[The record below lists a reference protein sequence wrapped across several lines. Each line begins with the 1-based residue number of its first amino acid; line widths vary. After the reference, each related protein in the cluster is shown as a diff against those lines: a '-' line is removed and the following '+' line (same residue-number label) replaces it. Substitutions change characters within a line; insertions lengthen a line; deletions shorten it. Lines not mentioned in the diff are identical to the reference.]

1 MNISL
6 FNAFRKK
13 RVITILVFLV
23 LFLQVV
29 LVPTATGPAVIQADY
44 GTAKELDTFFES
56 VNQRNDE
63 IDETVVNELNFLR
76 SLHDGNELDFSL
88 LDNREVLLNSKNEND
103 NVNATVDYETVN
115 YDFSDR
121 GLVPFEV
128 NDPNPVRADIIET
141 MLSDS
146 DFYQESFLGSAASLF
161 TDTYLIYWAYDANG
175 NGVIEVG
182 GCGDSP
188 LPGEPCEEGVEN
200 ANLVSTIWGAS
211 TAILS
216 AWFDQF
222 GLDGP
227 AAGLISLLLNGIDQ
241 SDTAWVTIDVNEDG
255 DSDIRARLVPVINDI
270 INDQT
275 DLNPINGDVGLQA
288 NLGLA
293 FEFQE
298 IGDDLNQTLDVA
310 IVRGLTYQDENND
323 DQTYVWGINTQFLP
337 NEIPDE
343 YSLGVVIEEFVFT
356 IGPDGGGG
364 IGINPGDV
372 DYVNAP
378 YEISVNMNNQT
389 GDPFNDGV
397 DSLDVAIGYL
407 KYNWSRGTFANPG
420 DALEEITFIKV
431 DLDNPRGKVPDELKI
446 RIVSQTEDEVDR
458 DSIEIYAPPTE
469 TKEASEAN
477 KKFDLDFEYYEYNV
491 DPSDGSDAFLS
502 HIVADVKG
510 VPVCEISSEGN
521 EVCLDELNMPEASLW
536 LEVRNESTSE
546 RNWTVIEFH
555 STQPID
561 SVVYGDYEYYTE
573 DGREPTWEDHDY
585 KLFTGLEITN
595 LPESLVIQGNLNL
608 DDSNDN
614 PFANTDP
621 TAVDDSAVGGLIS
634 DLLLGLAGRIVY
646 VGDLLRSIPQAL
658 LQSTI
663 GEGDGQVEVIMRT
676 REDEFA
682 YLENLFI
689 FLTADEYLDLNDGSG
704 DDFFAIYNQ
713 SAFLKSNA
721 PDNRSSISQKNIDY
735 SFSARVTDV
744 GDISFD
750 SQQGFTN
757 ISLDMKPSRDKPF
770 RVYFEGIDSDEETT
784 HWANIT
790 LSNIPSNI
798 NLNVD
803 NGNLQY
809 AGGNNS
815 DQLIDQITFTSFA
828 SNVYSRIQLEHL
840 PGSAEIVSS
849 GGDLRLVT
857 DSWFNFSFLIT
868 NVTESG
874 IATGWIWDT
883 SNYNGSSV
891 MLYQDR
897 MGQDNE
903 IASLSGNLDWIKSLR
918 LDGDGSG
925 DLADFK
931 ITHRQPVQFKVGA
944 IDDTIYEEDHLGL
957 DAYVFVDSLPA
968 EIVVAV
974 PLLNSTAI
982 LGGDVSEVNDLED
995 IAQFIEALSELGKA
1009 LVDTVAG
1016 LSINLVT
1023 NVESFETV
1031 ARFFYDVDE
1040 TVSVTAWVD
1049 KGNISLLDEEPVWV
1063 EGLWSSQKDIGEE
1076 TILGARML
1084 FKDLPQTVDANYT
1097 SRGDKID
1104 LELELADFNYAD
1116 RSDYI
1121 IFREEGIIGPEV
1133 TAFIEGIPA
1142 GLDLE
1147 LNADLVLN
1155 ATVDNL
1161 TLTGDIQFKTD
1172 QPVGPI
1178 YLVIDQKED
1187 ENPYHLEALIPRLP
1201 SDMNL
1206 TLDIRDSNFGVD
1218 ISSNQPIDFLALDL
1232 QLGETEGLVTNWV
1245 EGVSLNMSDDGGM
1258 DAKVYITGISPKVSL
1273 NLLDVEE
1280 IGTTVNV
1287 VLEDFNND
1295 SPAMSSILVDVTNFA
1310 NRSVL
1315 LRIDDLPEEVDVN
1328 ASIFLSDLEDS
1339 EGPIVGNISLLTNK
1353 QLGSLFASI
1362 VDEESETN
1370 LELSIPEVPERVD
1383 LDLELGDDIYAN
1395 FSSSSAP
1402 SRIILGIESGNT
1414 TGMDTTWT
1422 HGILLRQDDRGDVLR
1437 MYLEGTLTSA
1447 KLSTEFGEPDKIN
1460 LDLGDWSPV
1469 TPWIYLD
1476 INRGKNETAIELFL
1490 DEVQQNN
1497 NIKAYFQ
1504 TGKTGER
1511 DLDAIFDIEQTGGIG
1526 RAYLRTHN
1534 MTRPSF
1540 NEVYFSSVPKDLRAD
1555 VIVGK
1560 EIDIIYKADQGMDY
1574 IWVKTANK
1582 DYGSWKSAQA
1592 IVHDVP
1598 GEFHMGINP
1607 NFEFDMDES
1616 FVFQGFPDLFVTTS
1630 SQEIDIMLVV
1640 DEGYTGGHSGTF
1652 IDVKNVGDNTT
1663 MVLDGVNYVIDSPQ
1677 GIDSAYLRTTTSP
1690 ATPQFHLDYMVI
1702 HATDIKHVEIV
1713 PNQLFGLYPVFEMLN
1728 SEGGQL
1734 SFAIGGELTL
1744 GPIELKTSAVMMDL
1758 RVKEVG
1764 GFNVLP
1770 TWLGIQKNGMDTEFG
1785 NDEKHY
1791 IMPEPGMSLI
1801 SSIGATL

>member
-1 MNISL
+1 MNKSL
-6 FNAFRKK
+6 FSAFRRK
-13 RVITILVFLV
+13 RVITLLVFSV
-23 LFLQVV
+23 LILQIV
-29 LVPTATGPAVIQADY
+29 LVPAATGPAVIQADY

-76 SLHDGNELDFSL
+76 SLHDGNELDFSA
-88 LDNREVLLNSKNEND
+88 LDNREILLNSKNEND
-103 NVNATVDYETVN
+103 NVNATVDFETIN
-115 YDFSDR
+115 YTFSDR

-128 NDPNPVRADIIET
+128 DDPEPVRADIIET
-141 MLSDS
+141 MLNDA

-161 TDTYLIYWAYDANG
+161 TETYLIYWAYDGNG
-175 NGVIEVG
+175 NGVIDVA
-182 GCGDSP
+182 GCGDNP
-188 LPGEPCEEGVEN
+188 LPEEPCEEGVVN

-211 TAILS
+211 TAVLS

-222 GLDGP
+222 GFEGI
-227 AAGLISLLLNGIDQ
+227 AALLVQSLLSGIDQ
-241 SDTAWVTIDVNEDG
+241 SDASWETIDVNQDG
-255 DSDIRARLVPVINDI
+255 ETDIRVRLVPVINDI

-275 DLNPINGDVGLQA
+275 DLNPIDGEVGLEA

-293 FEFQE
+293 IEFQE
-298 IGDDLNQTLDVA
+298 VNNDLNQTLDFA

-323 DQTYVWGINTQFLP
+323 DQTYVWGINTQFAP
-337 NEIPDE
+337 GEIPDE
-343 YSLGVVIEEFVFT
+343 YSLGVVVEEFVFT
-356 IGPDGGGG
+356 IGPDGGG
-364 IGINPGDV
+364 IGINPGDA
-372 DYVNAP
+372 DFVNAP
-378 YEISVNMNNQT
+378 YEISVNMNNET
-389 GDPFNDGV
+389 GDFFNNGIDT
-397 DSLDVAIGYL
+397 LDISIGYL
-407 KYNWSRGTFANPG
+407 KYNWSKGTFANPG
-420 DALEEITFIKV
+420 DALEEITFIKA
-431 DLDNPRGKVPDELKI
+431 DLFNPRGKVPDELKI
-446 RIVSQTEDEVDR
+446 RIVSKTEDGIER
-458 DSIEIYAPPTE
+458 DSIELYAPPTE
-469 TKEASEAN
+469 TRELNETN
-477 KKFDLDFEYYEYNV
+477 KKFNLGFEYYEYNV
-491 DPSDGSDAFLS
+491 DPSDGSDSFLS
-502 HIVADVKG
+502 HIVADVEG
-510 VPVCEISSEGN
+510 VPVCERSLGGD

-536 LEVRNESTSE
+536 LEVRNESTAE

-555 STQPID
+555 STQSID
-561 SVVYGDYEYYTE
+561 SIVYGDYEYYTE
-573 DGREPTWEDHDY
+573 DGREPTWSDHDY

-595 LPESLVIQGNLNL
+595 LPESIVLQGNLNL

-614 PFANTDP
+614 AFNNTDP

-646 VGDLLRSIPQAL
+646 VGDLLRSIPQAV

-676 REDEFA
+676 REDELA
-682 YLENLFI
+682 YLENLFV
-689 FLTADEYLDLNDGSG
+689 FLTSDKYLDLDDGSG

-713 SAFLKSNA
+713 SAYLDENA
-721 PDNRSSISQKNIDY
+721 PNNRSSVSQKNLDY
-735 SFSARVTDV
+735 SFSARVTNI
-744 GDISFD
+744 GDIFFFSED
-750 SQQGFTN
+750 GLTN
-757 ISLDMKPSRDKPF
+757 VSLDMKPSRDKPF
-770 RVYFEGIDSDEETT
+770 RVYFEGIDSDESTT

-798 NLNVD
+798 NLNID

-828 SNVYSRIQLEHL
+828 SNIYSRITLEHL

-868 NVTESG
+868 NVTENEK
-874 IATGWIWDT
+874 ATGWIWDN

-891 MLYQDR
+891 MLYQDNI
-897 MGQDNE
+897 GQDNE
-903 IASLSGNLDWIKSLR
+903 IASLSGDLDWIQSLR

-925 DLADFK
+925 ELADFK

-944 IDDTIYEEDHLGL
+944 IDDTVYEEDHLGL

-995 IAQFIEALSELGKA
+995 VAQFIEALSELGKA

-1049 KGNISLLDEEPVWV
+1049 KGNVSLLDEEPIWV

-1084 FKDLPQTVDANYT
+1084 LKDLPQTVDANYT

-1104 LELELADFNYAD
+1104 LELELADFNYASK
-1116 RSDYI
+1116 SDYI
-1121 IFREEGIIGPEV
+1121 IFREEGIIGPQV

-1178 YLVIDQKED
+1178 YLVVDQKED
-1187 ENPYHLEALIPRLP
+1187 ENPYHLEALIPKLP

-1206 TLDIRDSNFGVD
+1206 SLNIRESNFGID

-1232 QLGETEGLVTNWV
+1232 QLGDTEGLVTNWV
-1245 EGVSLNMSDDGGM
+1245 EGVSLNMSDDGAM
-1258 DAKVYITGISPKVSL
+1258 DAKVYVTGISPKVSL

-1280 IGTTVNV
+1280 VGTTVDV

-1310 NRSVL
+1310 NRTVL

-1339 EGPIVGNISLLTNK
+1339 DGPIIGNISLLTNK

-1362 VDEESETN
+1362 SDEESETN

-1383 LDLELGDDIYAN
+1383 LDIALGDDIYAN

-1414 TGMDTTWT
+1414 TDMDATWT
-1422 HGILLRQDDRGDVLR
+1422 HGILLRQDDQGDVLR

-1447 KLSTEFGEPDKIN
+1447 KLSTEFGEPDIIN

-1476 INRGKNETAIELFL
+1476 IDRGKNETAIELFL
-1490 DEVQQNN
+1490 DE
-1497 NIKAYFQ
+1497 
-1504 TGKTGER
+1504 G
-1511 DLDAIFDIEQTGGIG
+1511 
-1526 RAYLRTHN
+1526 
-1534 MTRPSF
+1534 
-1540 NEVYFSSVPKDLRAD
+1540 
-1555 VIVGK
+1555 
-1560 EIDIIYKADQGMDY
+1560 
-1574 IWVKTANK
+1574 
-1582 DYGSWKSAQA
+1582 
-1592 IVHDVP
+1592 
-1598 GEFHMGINP
+1598 
-1607 NFEFDMDES
+1607 
-1616 FVFQGFPDLFVTTS
+1616 TT
-1630 SQEIDIMLVV
+1630 
-1640 DEGYTGGHSGTF
+1640 
-1652 IDVKNVGDNTT
+1652 K
-1663 MVLDGVNYVIDSPQ
+1663 
-1677 GIDSAYLRTTTSP
+1677 
-1690 ATPQFHLDYMVI
+1690 
-1702 HATDIKHVEIV
+1702 
-1713 PNQLFGLYPVFEMLN
+1713 
-1728 SEGGQL
+1728 
-1734 SFAIGGELTL
+1734 
-1744 GPIELKTSAVMMDL
+1744 
-1758 RVKEVG
+1758 
-1764 GFNVLP
+1764 
-1770 TWLGIQKNGMDTEFG
+1770 
-1785 NDEKHY
+1785 
-1791 IMPEPGMSLI
+1791 
-1801 SSIGATL
+1801 

>member
-1 MNISL
+1 MNKSL
-6 FNAFRKK
+6 FSAFRRK
-13 RVITILVFLV
+13 RVITFLVFSV

-76 SLHDGNELDFSL
+76 SLHEGNVLDFSL
-88 LDNREVLLNSKNEND
+88 LDNREMLLNSKNEND
-103 NVNATVDYETVN
+103 NVNASIDYETIDYN
-115 YDFSDR
+115 FSDR

-128 NDPNPVRADIIET
+128 NDPDPVRADIIET
-141 MLSDS
+141 MLNDA

-175 NGVIEVG
+175 NGIIDVG
-182 GCGDSP
+182 GCGDNP

-200 ANLVSTIWGAS
+200 ANLISTIWGAS

-216 AWFDQF
+216 AWFEQF
-222 GLDGP
+222 ELDIVGS
-227 AAGLISLLLNGIDQ
+227 ALVSALLNGIDQ

-255 DSDIRARLVPVINDI
+255 VNDIRARLVPVINDI

-275 DLNPINGDVGLQA
+275 DLNPINGDVGLEA
-288 NLGLA
+288 NLGIA

-298 IGDDLNQTLDVA
+298 IGEDLNQTLDVA
-310 IVRGLTYQDENND
+310 IVRGLTYQDGNND
-323 DQTYVWGINTQFLP
+323 DQTYIWGINTQFPP

-343 YSLGVVIEEFVFT
+343 YSLSVVIEEFIFT
-356 IGPDGGGG
+356 IGTDGGGG

-378 YEISVNMNNQT
+378 YEISVNMNNKT
-389 GDPFNDGV
+389 GDSFNNGI

-407 KYNWSRGTFANPG
+407 KYNWSKGTFANPG
-420 DALEEITFIKV
+420 DALEEITFIKA
-431 DLDNPRGKVPDELKI
+431 DLDNPRGKVPDELRI
-446 RIVSQTEDEVDR
+446 RIVSQTEDDVER
-458 DSIEIYAPPTE
+458 DSIEVYAPPTE
-469 TKEASEAN
+469 TKELNETN
-477 KKFDLDFEYYEYNV
+477 KKFDLGFEYYEYNV
-491 DPSDGSDAFLS
+491 APNDGSDSFLS
-502 HIVADVKG
+502 HIVADVEG
-510 VPVCEISSEGN
+510 LPVCEIDLTGN
-521 EVCLDELNMPEASLW
+521 EFCLDELNMPEASLW

-546 RNWTVIEFH
+546 KNWTVIEFH
-555 STQPID
+555 STQSID
-561 SVVYGDYEYYTE
+561 SIVYGDYEYYTE
-573 DGREPTWEDHDY
+573 DGRDPTWADHDY

-595 LPESLVIQGNLNL
+595 LPESLILQGNLKL
-608 DDSNDN
+608 DTSNEND
-614 PFANTDP
+614 FLNTDP
-621 TAVDDSAVGGLIS
+621 TAVDDSAVGSLIS

-646 VGDLLRSIPQAL
+646 VGDLLRSIPQAV

-663 GEGDGQVEVIMRT
+663 GEGDGQVEIIMRT
-676 REDEFA
+676 REDELA
-682 YLENLFI
+682 YLEDLFI
-689 FLTADEYLDLNDGSG
+689 FLTSDQYLDLDDGSG

-713 SAFLKSNA
+713 SAFLDFNA
-721 PDNRSSISQKNIDY
+721 PNNRSSISSKNLDY
-735 SFSARVTDV
+735 SFSARVTDI
-744 GDISFD
+744 GDINFYSKD
-750 SQQGFTN
+750 GFTN
-757 ISLDMKPSRDKPF
+757 VSLDMKPSRDKPF
-770 RVYFEGIDSDEETT
+770 RVYFEGISSSKETT

-790 LSNIPSNI
+790 LSNIPSNV
-798 NLNVD
+798 NLNID

-815 DQLIDQITFTSFA
+815 DQLIDHITFTSFA
-828 SNVYSRIQLEHL
+828 GDIYSRIRLEHL

-868 NVTESG
+868 NVTENG
-874 IATGWIWDT
+874 KATGWIWDT

-891 MLYQDR
+891 MLYQDN
-897 MGQDNE
+897 MGQEGE
-903 IASLSGNLDWIKSLR
+903 IASLAGDLDWIESLR
-918 LDGDGSG
+918 LDGDGTG
-925 DLADFK
+925 ELADFK

-944 IDDTIYEEDHLGL
+944 IDDTIYEEDHMGL
-957 DAYVFVDSLPA
+957 DAFVFVDSLPA

-982 LGGDVSEVNDLED
+982 LGGGVSEVNDLED
-995 IAQFIEALSELGKA
+995 VAQFIEALSELGKA

-1063 EGLWSSQKDIGEE
+1063 EGLWSSQKDIGDE

-1084 FKDLPQTVDANYT
+1084 LKDLPQTVDANYT

-1104 LELELADFNYAD
+1104 LDLELADFNYAGK
-1116 RSDYI
+1116 SDYI
-1121 IFREEGIIGPEV
+1121 IFREEGIIGPQV
-1133 TAFIEGIPA
+1133 TAFIEGIPP

-1161 TLTGDIQFKTD
+1161 TLTGNIQFKTD

-1178 YLVIDQKED
+1178 YLVVDQKED
-1187 ENPYHLEALIPRLP
+1187 ENPYHLEALIPKLP

-1206 TLDIRDSNFGVD
+1206 SLDIRESNFGINID
-1218 ISSNQPIDFLALDL
+1218 SNQPIDFLALDL

-1245 EGVSLNMSDDGGM
+1245 EGVSLNMSDEGGM
-1258 DAKVYITGISPKVSL
+1258 DAKVYIRGISPKVSL
-1273 NLLDVEE
+1273 NLLDVEDK
-1280 IGTTVNV
+1280 GTTVDL

-1295 SPAMSSILVDVTNFA
+1295 SPEMSSILVDVTNFA

-1328 ASIFLSDLEDS
+1328 ASIFLSDLEGSDS
-1339 EGPIVGNISLLTNK
+1339 PIVGNISLLTNK
-1353 QLGSLFASI
+1353 PLGSLFASI
-1362 VDEESETN
+1362 EDEGSQTS
-1370 LELSIPEVPERVD
+1370 LELSVPEVPERIN
-1383 LDLELGDDIYAN
+1383 LDVNLGDDISAN

-1414 TGMDTTWT
+1414 TEMDKAWT

-1460 LDLGDWSPV
+1460 LELGDWSPE

-1476 INRGKNETAIELFL
+1476 INRGENETAIELFL

-1497 NIKAYFQ
+1497 NVQAFFQ
-1504 TGKTGER
+1504 TGKTGDR
-1511 DLDAIFDIEQTGGIG
+1511 DLDAIFDIHQTGGIG

-1560 EIDIIYKADQGMDY
+1560 EIDIIYNADQGMDY
-1574 IWVKTANK
+1574 IWVKTANR

-1598 GEFHMGINP
+1598 ASFHMGINP
-1607 NFEFDMDES
+1607 NYEFDMDKS

-1630 SQEIDIMLVV
+1630 SQEIDIMLLV
-1640 DEGYTGGHSGTF
+1640 DEGYTGGHSGTY

-1663 MVLDGVNYVIDSPQ
+1663 MLLDGVNYVIDSPQ
-1677 GIDSAYLRTTTSP
+1677 GIESAYLRTTTSP
-1690 ATPQFHLDYMVI
+1690 ATPQFNLDYMVI
-1702 HATDIKHVEIV
+1702 HANDIKHVEII
-1713 PNQLFGLYPVFEMLN
+1713 PNQLFGLYPIFELMN
-1728 SEGGQL
+1728 CDGGQL
-1734 SFAIGGELTL
+1734 SFAIGGELSL

-1764 GFNVLP
+1764 GYNILP

-1785 NDEKHY
+1785 KDEKHY

>member
-1 MNISL
+1 MVT
-6 FNAFRKK
+6 F
-13 RVITILVFLV
+13 LVFSV

-29 LVPTATGPAVIQADY
+29 LVPTATGPAVIQTDY
-44 GTAKELDTFFES
+44 GTAKELDSFFES

-76 SLHDGNELDFSL
+76 SLHEGNELDFSL

-115 YDFSDR
+115 YNFSDR
-121 GLVPFEV
+121 GLLPFDV
-128 NDPNPVRADIIET
+128 NDPDPVRADIIET
-141 MLSDS
+141 MLSES
-146 DFYQESFLGSAASLF
+146 DLYQASFLGTAASIF
-161 TDTYLIYWAYDANG
+161 TDTYLIYWSYDANG
-175 NGVIEVG
+175 NGIIDIG
-182 GCGDSP
+182 GCGDNP

-200 ANLVSTIWGAS
+200 ANLLATIWGAS
-211 TAILS
+211 TTIIAEWVNSLGLEDGLLAIIL
-216 AWFDQF
+216 
-222 GLDGP
+222 GLVNILDE
-227 AAGLISLLLNGIDQ
+227 
-241 SDTAWVTIDVNEDG
+241 SDTAWIPIDVDEDG
-255 DSDIRARLVPVINDI
+255 ENEIRARLIPIVNDLIND
-270 INDQT
+270 DTQ
-275 DLNPINGDVGLQA
+275 VGLDGIGVQA
-288 NLGLA
+288 NLGVG
-293 FEFQE
+293 FEFE
-298 IGDDLNQTLDVA
+298 KLEDLNETLDVA

-323 DQTYVWGINTQFLP
+323 DQTYVWGINTQFPP
-337 NEIPDE
+337 NEVPEE
-343 YSLGVVIEEFVFT
+343 YSLSVVIEEFVFVIST
-356 IGPDGGGG
+356 GG
-364 IGINPGDV
+364 INAGNV

-378 YEISVNMNNQT
+378 YEISINMNNDT
-389 GDPFNDGV
+389 SDAFNNGV
-397 DSLDVAIGYL
+397 DFLDVSIGYI
-407 KYNWSRGTFANPG
+407 KYNWSKGSLVNPG
-420 DALEEITFIKV
+420 EALEEITFIKAG
-431 DLDNPRGKVPDELKI
+431 LDNPRGKVPDELKL
-446 RIVSQTEDEVDR
+446 RIVSETENNIEK
-458 DSIEIYAPPTE
+458 DSIELYAPPSE
-469 TKEASEAN
+469 TRDAN
-477 KKFDLDFEYYEYNV
+477 EPNKRFDLDFEYYEYNV
-491 DPSDGSDAFLS
+491 APSDGSDSFLS
-502 HIVADVKG
+502 HIVADVEG
-510 VPVCEISSEGN
+510 VPVCEIDLGGN

-546 RNWTVIEFH
+546 ENWTVIEFH
-555 STQPID
+555 STQSID
-561 SVVYGDYEYYTE
+561 SIVYGDYEYYTE
-573 DGREPTWEDHDY
+573 DGREPTWNNHDY

-595 LPESLVIQGNLNL
+595 LPESLILQGNLNL

-614 PFANTDP
+614 GFVNTDP
-621 TAVDDSAVGGLIS
+621 TTVDDSAVGGLIS

-646 VGDLLRSIPQAL
+646 VGDLLRSIPQAV

-663 GEGDGQVEVIMRT
+663 GEGDGQVEIIMRT
-676 REDEFA
+676 REDELA
-682 YLENLFI
+682 YIENLFV
-689 FLTADEYLDLNDGSG
+689 FLTSDKYLDLNDGSG
-704 DDFFAIYNQ
+704 DDFFAIFNQ
-713 SAFLKSNA
+713 SAFLDTNA
-721 PDNRSSISQKNIDY
+721 PNNRSSVSQKNLDY
-735 SFSARVTDV
+735 SFSARVTNI
-744 GDISFD
+744 GDISFY
-750 SQQGFTN
+750 SQEGFTN

-770 RVYFEGIDSDEETT
+770 RVYFEGIGRSEETT

-798 NLNVD
+798 NLNID

-815 DQLIDQITFTSFA
+815 NQLIDQIIFTSFA
-828 SNVYSRIQLEHL
+828 SDIYSRITLEHL

-868 NVTESG
+868 NVTDNQK
-874 IATGWIWDT
+874 ATGWIWD
-883 SNYNGSSV
+883 SANYNGSSV
-891 MLYQDR
+891 MLYQNN

-903 IASLSGNLDWIKSLR
+903 IASLAGNLDWIQSLR
-918 LDGDGSG
+918 LDEDGTG

-944 IDDTIYEEDHLGL
+944 IDDTIYEEDYKGL

-982 LGGDVSEVNDLED
+982 LGGDVSEVNNLED
-995 IAQFIEALSELGKA
+995 VAQFIEALSELGKA

-1031 ARFFYDVDE
+1031 ARFFYNVDE

-1049 KGNISLLDEEPVWV
+1049 KGNISLLDDEPVWV
-1063 EGLWSSQKDIGEE
+1063 EGLWSSQKDIGDE

-1084 FKDLPQTVDANYT
+1084 LKDLPQTVDANYT

-1104 LELELADFNYAD
+1104 LALELEDFNYAAK
-1116 RSDYI
+1116 SDYI
-1121 IFREEGIIGPEV
+1121 IFREEGIIGPQV
-1133 TAFIEGIPA
+1133 TAFIEGIPS

-1147 LNADLVLN
+1147 LNADLILN

-1161 TLTGDIQFKTD
+1161 TLTGNIQFKTD

-1178 YLVIDQKED
+1178 YLVVDQKED
-1187 ENPYHLEALIPRLP
+1187 DNPYHLEALIPRLP

-1206 TLDIRDSNFGVD
+1206 SLDIRETNFGVTID
-1218 ISSNQPIDFLALDL
+1218 SNQPIDFLALDL
-1232 QLGETEGLVTNWV
+1232 QLGETEGLVTDWV
-1245 EGVSLNMSDDGGM
+1245 EGVSLNMSDEGAM
-1258 DAKVYITGISPKVSL
+1258 DAKVYIRGISPKVSL
-1273 NLLDVEE
+1273 NLLDVENV
-1280 IGTTVNV
+1280 GTTVDL

-1295 SPAMSSILVDVTNFA
+1295 SPEMNSILVDVTNFA

-1339 EGPIVGNISLLTNK
+1339 DGPIVGNVSLLTNK
-1353 QLGSLFASI
+1353 PLGSLFASI
-1362 VDEESETN
+1362 EDSESETT
-1370 LELSIPEVPERVD
+1370 LELSVPEVPERIN
-1383 LDLELGDDIYAN
+1383 LDVNLGDNIAAN

-1402 SRIILGIESGNT
+1402 SRIILGIESGNI
-1414 TGMDTTWT
+1414 TGMDKAWT
-1422 HGILLRQDDRGDVLR
+1422 HGILLRQNDQGDILR
-1437 MYLEGTLTSA
+1437 MYLEGTVTSA

-1460 LDLGDWSPV
+1460 LELGDWSPE

-1476 INRGKNETAIELFL
+1476 INRGENETAIELFL
-1490 DEVQQNN
+1490 DEVQKNN

-1504 TGKTGER
+1504 TGKTGDR

-1560 EIDIIYKADQGMDY
+1560 EIDIIYKADKGMDY
-1574 IWVKTANK
+1574 IWVKTANR

-1598 GEFHMGINP
+1598 ASFHMGINP
-1607 NFEFDMDES
+1607 NFEFDMDKS
-1616 FVFQGFPDLFVTTS
+1616 FVFQGFPDLFVSTS
-1630 SQEIDIMLVV
+1630 SPEIDIMLLV
-1640 DEGYTGGHSGTF
+1640 DEGYTGGHSGTY

-1663 MVLDGVNYVIDSPQ
+1663 MILDGVNYIIDSPQ
-1677 GIDSAYLRTTTSP
+1677 GIESAYLRTTTSP

-1702 HATDIKHVEIV
+1702 HANEIRHVEII
-1713 PNQLFGLYPVFEMLN
+1713 PNQLFGLYPVFELMN
-1728 SEGGQL
+1728 CDGGQL

-1764 GFNVLP
+1764 GYNILP

-1785 NDEKHY
+1785 ENEKHY
-1791 IMPEPGMSLI
+1791 MLPEPGMSLI

>member
-1 MNISL
+1 MNKSL
-6 FNAFRKK
+6 FSAFRRK
-13 RVITILVFLV
+13 RVITFLVFSV
-23 LFLQVV
+23 LILQIV
-29 LVPTATGPAVIQADY
+29 LVPAATGPAVIQADY

-63 IDETVVNELNFLR
+63 IDETVVNELNFFR
-76 SLHDGNELDFSL
+76 SLHDGNELDFSA
-88 LDNREVLLNSKNEND
+88 LDNREILLNSKNEND
-103 NVNATVDYETVN
+103 NVNATVDFETIN
-115 YDFSDR
+115 YTFSDR

-128 NDPNPVRADIIET
+128 DDPEPVRADIIET
-141 MLSDS
+141 MLNDA

-161 TDTYLIYWAYDANG
+161 TETYLIYWAYDGNG
-175 NGVIEVG
+175 NGVIDVA
-182 GCGDSP
+182 GCGDNP
-188 LPGEPCEEGVEN
+188 LPEEPCEEGVVN

-211 TAILS
+211 TAVLS

-222 GLDGP
+222 GFEGI
-227 AAGLISLLLNGIDQ
+227 AALLVQSLLSGIDQ
-241 SDTAWVTIDVNEDG
+241 SDASWETIDVNQDG
-255 DSDIRARLVPVINDI
+255 ETDIRVRLVPVINDI

-275 DLNPINGDVGLQA
+275 DLNPIDGEVGLEA

-293 FEFQE
+293 IEFQE
-298 IGDDLNQTLDVA
+298 VNNDLNQTLDFA

-323 DQTYVWGINTQFLP
+323 DQTYVWGINTQFAP
-337 NEIPDE
+337 GEIPDE

-356 IGPDGGGG
+356 IGPDGGG
-364 IGINPGDV
+364 IGINPGDA
-372 DYVNAP
+372 DFVNAP
-378 YEISVNMNNQT
+378 YEISVNMNNET
-389 GDPFNDGV
+389 GDFFNNGIDT
-397 DSLDVAIGYL
+397 LDISIGYL
-407 KYNWSRGTFANPG
+407 KYNWSKGTFANPG
-420 DALEEITFIKV
+420 DALEEITFIKA
-431 DLDNPRGKVPDELKI
+431 DLFNPRGKVPDELKI
-446 RIVSQTEDEVDR
+446 RIVSKTEDGIER
-458 DSIEIYAPPTE
+458 DSIELYAPPTE
-469 TKEASEAN
+469 TRELNETN
-477 KKFDLDFEYYEYNV
+477 KKFNLGFEYYEYNV
-491 DPSDGSDAFLS
+491 DPSDGSDSFLS
-502 HIVADVKG
+502 HIVADVEG
-510 VPVCEISSEGN
+510 VPVCERSLGGD

-536 LEVRNESTSE
+536 LEVRNESTAE

-555 STQPID
+555 STQSID
-561 SVVYGDYEYYTE
+561 SIVYGDYEYYTE
-573 DGREPTWEDHDY
+573 DGREPTWSDHDY

-595 LPESLVIQGNLNL
+595 LPESIVLQGNLNL

-614 PFANTDP
+614 AFNNTDP

-646 VGDLLRSIPQAL
+646 VGDLLRSIPQAV

-676 REDEFA
+676 REDELA
-682 YLENLFI
+682 YLENLFV
-689 FLTADEYLDLNDGSG
+689 FLTSDKYLDLDDGSG

-713 SAFLKSNA
+713 SAYLDENA
-721 PDNRSSISQKNIDY
+721 PNNRSSVSQKNLDY
-735 SFSARVTDV
+735 SFSARVTNI
-744 GDISFD
+744 GDIFFFSKD
-750 SQQGFTN
+750 GLTN
-757 ISLDMKPSRDKPF
+757 VSLDMKPSRDKPF
-770 RVYFEGIDSDEETT
+770 RVYFEGIDSDESTT

-798 NLNVD
+798 NLNID

-828 SNVYSRIQLEHL
+828 SNIYSRITLEHL

-868 NVTESG
+868 NVTENEK
-874 IATGWIWDT
+874 ATGWIWDN

-891 MLYQDR
+891 MLYQDNI
-897 MGQDNE
+897 GQDNE
-903 IASLSGNLDWIKSLR
+903 IASLSGDLDWIQSLR

-925 DLADFK
+925 ELADFK

-944 IDDTIYEEDHLGL
+944 IDDTVYEEDHLGL

-995 IAQFIEALSELGKA
+995 VAQFIEALSELGKA

-1049 KGNISLLDEEPVWV
+1049 KGNVSLLDEEPIWV

-1084 FKDLPQTVDANYT
+1084 LKDLPQTVDANYT

-1104 LELELADFNYAD
+1104 LELELADFNYASK
-1116 RSDYI
+1116 SDYI
-1121 IFREEGIIGPEV
+1121 IFREEGIIGPQV

-1178 YLVIDQKED
+1178 YLVVDQKED
-1187 ENPYHLEALIPRLP
+1187 ENPYHLEALIPKLP

-1206 TLDIRDSNFGVD
+1206 SLNIRESNFGID

-1232 QLGETEGLVTNWV
+1232 QLGDTEGLVTNWV
-1245 EGVSLNMSDDGGM
+1245 EGVSLNMSDDGAM
-1258 DAKVYITGISPKVSL
+1258 DAKVYVTGISPKVSL

-1280 IGTTVNV
+1280 VGTTVDV

-1339 EGPIVGNISLLTNK
+1339 DGPIIGNISLLTNK

-1362 VDEESETN
+1362 SDEESETN

-1383 LDLELGDDIYAN
+1383 LDIALGDDIYAN

-1414 TGMDTTWT
+1414 TDMDATWT
-1422 HGILLRQDDRGDVLR
+1422 HGILLRQDDQGDVLR

-1447 KLSTEFGEPDKIN
+1447 KLSTEFGEPDIIN

-1476 INRGKNETAIELFL
+1476 IDRGKNETAIELFL

-1504 TGKTGER
+1504 TGKTGDR
-1511 DLDAIFDIEQTGGIG
+1511 DLGCNF
-1526 RAYLRTHN
+1526 R
-1534 MTRPSF
+1534 
-1540 NEVYFSSVPKDLRAD
+1540 
-1555 VIVGK
+1555 
-1560 EIDIIYKADQGMDY
+1560 YKP
-1574 IWVKTANK
+1574 N
-1582 DYGSWKSAQA
+1582 SWNRKSLSKNTQY
-1592 IVHDVP
+1592 
-1598 GEFHMGINP
+1598 
-1607 NFEFDMDES
+1607 DE
-1616 FVFQGFPDLFVTTS
+1616 
-1630 SQEIDIMLVV
+1630 
-1640 DEGYTGGHSGTF
+1640 TF
-1652 IDVKNVGDNTT
+1652 
-1663 MVLDGVNYVIDSPQ
+1663 
-1677 GIDSAYLRTTTSP
+1677 
-1690 ATPQFHLDYMVI
+1690 F
-1702 HATDIKHVEIV
+1702 
-1713 PNQLFGLYPVFEMLN
+1713 
-1728 SEGGQL
+1728 
-1734 SFAIGGELTL
+1734 
-1744 GPIELKTSAVMMDL
+1744 
-1758 RVKEVG
+1758 
-1764 GFNVLP
+1764 
-1770 TWLGIQKNGMDTEFG
+1770 
-1785 NDEKHY
+1785 
-1791 IMPEPGMSLI
+1791 
-1801 SSIGATL
+1801 

>member
-1 MNISL
+1 MDKSL
-6 FNAFRKK
+6 FSAFRRK
-13 RVITILVFLV
+13 RVITLLVFSV
-23 LFLQVV
+23 LILQIV
-29 LVPTATGPAVIQADY
+29 LVPAATGPAVIQADY

-76 SLHDGNELDFSL
+76 SLHDGNELDFSA
-88 LDNREVLLNSKNEND
+88 LDNREILLNSKNEND
-103 NVNATVDYETVN
+103 NVNATVDFETIN
-115 YDFSDR
+115 YTFSDR

-128 NDPNPVRADIIET
+128 DDPEPVRADIIET
-141 MLSDS
+141 MLNDA

-161 TDTYLIYWAYDANG
+161 TETYLIYWAYDGNG
-175 NGVIEVG
+175 NGVIDVA
-182 GCGDSP
+182 GCGDNP
-188 LPGEPCEEGVEN
+188 LPEEPCEEGVVN

-211 TAILS
+211 TAVLS

-222 GLDGP
+222 GFEGI
-227 AAGLISLLLNGIDQ
+227 AALLVQSLLSGIDQ
-241 SDTAWVTIDVNEDG
+241 SDASWETIDVNQDG
-255 DSDIRARLVPVINDI
+255 ETDIRVRLVPVINDI

-275 DLNPINGDVGLQA
+275 DLNPIDGEVGLEA

-293 FEFQE
+293 IEFQE
-298 IGDDLNQTLDVA
+298 VNNDLNQTLDFA

-323 DQTYVWGINTQFLP
+323 DQTYVWGINTQFAP
-337 NEIPDE
+337 GEIPDE
-343 YSLGVVIEEFVFT
+343 YSLGVVVEEFVFT
-356 IGPDGGGG
+356 IGPDGGG
-364 IGINPGDV
+364 IGINPGDA
-372 DYVNAP
+372 DFVNAP
-378 YEISVNMNNQT
+378 YEISVNMNNET
-389 GDPFNDGV
+389 GDFFNNGIDT
-397 DSLDVAIGYL
+397 LDISIGYL
-407 KYNWSRGTFANPG
+407 KYNWSKGTFANPG
-420 DALEEITFIKV
+420 DALEEITFIKA
-431 DLDNPRGKVPDELKI
+431 DLFNPRGKVPDELKI
-446 RIVSQTEDEVDR
+446 RIVSKTEDGIER
-458 DSIEIYAPPTE
+458 DSIELYAPPTE
-469 TKEASEAN
+469 TRELNETN
-477 KKFDLDFEYYEYNV
+477 KKFNLGFEYYEYNV
-491 DPSDGSDAFLS
+491 DPSDGSDSFLS
-502 HIVADVKG
+502 HIVADVEG
-510 VPVCEISSEGN
+510 VPVCERSLGGD

-536 LEVRNESTSE
+536 LEVRNESTAE

-555 STQPID
+555 STQSID
-561 SVVYGDYEYYTE
+561 SIVYGDYEYYTE
-573 DGREPTWEDHDY
+573 DGREPTWSDHDY

-595 LPESLVIQGNLNL
+595 LPESIVLQGNLNL

-614 PFANTDP
+614 AFNNTDP

-646 VGDLLRSIPQAL
+646 VGDLLRSIPQAV

-676 REDEFA
+676 REDELA
-682 YLENLFI
+682 YFENLFV
-689 FLTADEYLDLNDGSG
+689 FLTSDKYLDLDDGSG

-713 SAFLKSNA
+713 SAYLDENA
-721 PDNRSSISQKNIDY
+721 PNNRSSVSQKNLDY
-735 SFSARVTDV
+735 SFSARVTNI
-744 GDISFD
+744 GDIFFFSKD
-750 SQQGFTN
+750 GLTN
-757 ISLDMKPSRDKPF
+757 VSLDMKPSRDKPF
-770 RVYFEGIDSDEETT
+770 RVYFEGIDSDESTT

-798 NLNVD
+798 NLNID

-828 SNVYSRIQLEHL
+828 SNIYSRITLEHL

-868 NVTESG
+868 NVTENEK
-874 IATGWIWDT
+874 ATGWIWDN

-891 MLYQDR
+891 MLYQDNI
-897 MGQDNE
+897 GQDNE
-903 IASLSGNLDWIKSLR
+903 IASLSGDLDWIQSLR

-925 DLADFK
+925 ELADFK

-944 IDDTIYEEDHLGL
+944 IDDTVYEEDHLGL

-995 IAQFIEALSELGKA
+995 VAQFIEALSELGKA

-1049 KGNISLLDEEPVWV
+1049 KGNVSLLDEEPIWV

-1084 FKDLPQTVDANYT
+1084 LKDLPQTVDANYT

-1104 LELELADFNYAD
+1104 LELELADFNYASK
-1116 RSDYI
+1116 SDYI
-1121 IFREEGIIGPEV
+1121 IFREEGIIGPQV

-1178 YLVIDQKED
+1178 YLVVDQKED
-1187 ENPYHLEALIPRLP
+1187 ENPYHLEALIPKLP

-1206 TLDIRDSNFGVD
+1206 SLNIRESNFGID

-1232 QLGETEGLVTNWV
+1232 QLGDTEGLVTNWV
-1245 EGVSLNMSDDGGM
+1245 EGVSLNMSDDGAM
-1258 DAKVYITGISPKVSL
+1258 DAKVYVTGISPKVSL
-1273 NLLDVEE
+1273 NLLDVEKV
-1280 IGTTVNV
+1280 GTTVDV

-1310 NRSVL
+1310 NRTVL

-1339 EGPIVGNISLLTNK
+1339 DGPIIGNISLLTNK

-1362 VDEESETN
+1362 SDEESETN
-1370 LELSIPEVPERVD
+1370 LEISIPEVPERVD
-1383 LDLELGDDIYAN
+1383 LDIALGDDIYAN

-1414 TGMDTTWT
+1414 TEMDKTWT
-1422 HGILLRQDDRGDVLR
+1422 HGILLRQDDQGDVLR

-1447 KLSTEFGEPDKIN
+1447 KLSTEFGEPDIIN
-1460 LDLGDWSPV
+1460 LELGDWSPV

-1476 INRGKNETAIELFL
+1476 IDRGKNETAIELFL
-1490 DEVQQNN
+1490 DEVKQNN
-1497 NIKAYFQ
+1497 NVKAYFQ
-1504 TGKTGER
+1504 TGKTGDR
-1511 DLDAIFDIEQTGGIG
+1511 DLDAIFDISQTGGIG

-1555 VIVGK
+1555 IIVGK
-1560 EIDIIYKADQGMDY
+1560 EIDIIYKADQGMEY
-1574 IWVKTANK
+1574 IWVKTANR

-1598 GEFHMGINP
+1598 EAFHMGINP
-1607 NFEFDMDES
+1607 NFEFDMDKS

-1630 SQEIDIMLVV
+1630 SQEIDIMLMV

-1663 MVLDGVNYVIDSPQ
+1663 MILDGVNYVIDSPQ
-1677 GIDSAYLRTTTSP
+1677 GIESAYLVTTTSP

-1702 HATDIKHVEIV
+1702 HATDIKHVEII

-1744 GPIELKTSAVMMDL
+1744 GPIQLETSAVMMDL

-1764 GFNVLP
+1764 GYNILP

-1785 NDEKHY
+1785 DDEKHY

>member
-1 MNISL
+1 MIVSL
-6 FNAFRKK
+6 SSAFRKK
-13 RVITILVFLV
+13 RVITFLVFSV

-76 SLHDGNELDFSL
+76 SLHEGNELDFSL
-88 LDNREVLLNSKNEND
+88 LDNREILLNSKNEND
-103 NVNATVDYETVN
+103 NVNATVDYETIN
-115 YDFSDR
+115 YDFSNR

-128 NDPNPVRADIIET
+128 NDPEPIRADIIET
-141 MLSDS
+141 MLGEA

-175 NGVIEVG
+175 NGIIEVG
-182 GCGDSP
+182 GCGESP

-200 ANLVSTIWGAS
+200 ANLISTIWGAS

-216 AWFDQF
+216 AWFEQF
-222 GLDGP
+222 GFEGV
-227 AAGLISLLLNGIDQ
+227 AAALVSALINGIDQ
-241 SDTAWVTIDVNEDG
+241 SDTSWETIDVNEDG
-255 DSDIRARLVPVINDI
+255 INDIRVRLVPVINDI

-275 DLNPINGDVGLQA
+275 DLNPINGDVGIEA

-293 FEFQE
+293 IEFQE
-298 IGDDLNQTLDVA
+298 IGDNLNQTLDVA

-323 DQTYVWGINTQFLP
+323 DQTYVWGINSHFSSG
-337 NEIPDE
+337 EIPAE

-356 IGPDGGGG
+356 IGPDGGG
-364 IGINPGDV
+364 IGINPGDA
-372 DYVNAP
+372 DFVNAP
-378 YEISVNMNNQT
+378 YEISVNMNNIS
-389 GDPFNDGV
+389 GDPFNNGI
-397 DSLDVAIGYL
+397 DSLDIAIGYL
-407 KYNWSRGTFANPG
+407 KYNWSKGTFANPG
-420 DALEEITFIKV
+420 DALEEITFIKA
-431 DLDNPRGKVPDELKI
+431 DLSNPRGKVPDEVRI
-446 RIVSQTEDEVDR
+446 RLVSKTEDGVEK
-458 DSIEIYAPPTE
+458 DSIELYAPSTE
-469 TKEASEAN
+469 TKELDEIN
-477 KKFDLDFEYYEYNV
+477 KKFDLGFEYYEYNV
-491 DPSDGSDAFLS
+491 QPSDGSDSFLS
-502 HIVADVKG
+502 HIVADVEG
-510 VPVCEISSEGN
+510 VPVCEINLGGDEI
-521 EVCLDELNMPEASLW
+521 CLNELNMPEASLW

-555 STQPID
+555 TTESID
-561 SVVYGDYEYYTE
+561 SIVYGDYEYYTE
-573 DGREPTWEDHDY
+573 DGREPTWSDHDY

-595 LPESLVIQGNLNL
+595 LPESLVLQGNLNL

-614 PFANTDP
+614 AFDDADP

-646 VGDLLRSIPQAL
+646 VGDLLRSIPQAV

-663 GEGDGQVEVIMRT
+663 GEGDGEVDVIMRT
-676 REDEFA
+676 REDELA
-682 YLENLFI
+682 YLENLFV
-689 FLTADEYLDLNDGSG
+689 FLTSDKYLDLGDGSG

-713 SAFLKSNA
+713 SAFLDSNA
-721 PDNRSSISQKNIDY
+721 PNNRSSISQKNLDY
-735 SFSARVTDV
+735 SFSARVTEI
-744 GDISFD
+744 GDISFYSKD
-750 SQQGFTN
+750 GFTN
-757 ISLDMKPSRDKPF
+757 VSLDMKPSRDKPF
-770 RVYFEGIDSDEETT
+770 RVYFEGISNSQETT

-790 LSNIPSNI
+790 LSNVPSSI
-798 NLNVD
+798 NLNID

-809 AGGNNS
+809 TGGNNS
-815 DQLIDQITFTSFA
+815 DQLIDHITFTSFA
-828 SNVYSRIQLEHL
+828 SDIYSRIRLEHL

-868 NVTESG
+868 NVTEAG
-874 IATGWIWDT
+874 KATGWVWDT

-891 MLYQDR
+891 MLYQDN

-903 IASLSGNLDWIKSLR
+903 IASLSGDLDWIQSLR
-918 LDGDGSG
+918 LDGDGSEE
-925 DLADFK
+925 LADFK

-944 IDDTIYEEDHLGL
+944 IDDTDYDENHKGL

-995 IAQFIEALSELGKA
+995 VAQFIEALSELGKA

-1116 RSDYI
+1116 KSDYI

-1133 TAFIEGIPA
+1133 TAFIEGIPT

-1206 TLDIRDSNFGVD
+1206 TLDIRESNFGVD

-1232 QLGETEGLVTNWV
+1232 QLGETEDLVTNWV
-1245 EGVSLNMSDDGGM
+1245 EGISLNMSDDGGM

-1273 NLLDVEE
+1273 NLLDVEDA
-1280 IGTTVNV
+1280 GTTVDL

-1295 SPAMSSILVDVTNFA
+1295 SPAMSTILVDVTNFA

-1362 VDEESETN
+1362 IDEKSETN

-1383 LDLELGDDIYAN
+1383 LDL
-1395 FSSSSAP
+1395 
-1402 SRIILGIESGNT
+1402 
-1414 TGMDTTWT
+1414 
-1422 HGILLRQDDRGDVLR
+1422 
-1437 MYLEGTLTSA
+1437 
-1447 KLSTEFGEPDKIN
+1447 
-1460 LDLGDWSPV
+1460 
-1469 TPWIYLD
+1469 
-1476 INRGKNETAIELFL
+1476 
-1490 DEVQQNN
+1490 
-1497 NIKAYFQ
+1497 
-1504 TGKTGER
+1504 
-1511 DLDAIFDIEQTGGIG
+1511 
-1526 RAYLRTHN
+1526 
-1534 MTRPSF
+1534 
-1540 NEVYFSSVPKDLRAD
+1540 
-1555 VIVGK
+1555 
-1560 EIDIIYKADQGMDY
+1560 
-1574 IWVKTANK
+1574 
-1582 DYGSWKSAQA
+1582 
-1592 IVHDVP
+1592 
-1598 GEFHMGINP
+1598 
-1607 NFEFDMDES
+1607 
-1616 FVFQGFPDLFVTTS
+1616 
-1630 SQEIDIMLVV
+1630 
-1640 DEGYTGGHSGTF
+1640 
-1652 IDVKNVGDNTT
+1652 
-1663 MVLDGVNYVIDSPQ
+1663 
-1677 GIDSAYLRTTTSP
+1677 
-1690 ATPQFHLDYMVI
+1690 
-1702 HATDIKHVEIV
+1702 
-1713 PNQLFGLYPVFEMLN
+1713 
-1728 SEGGQL
+1728 
-1734 SFAIGGELTL
+1734 
-1744 GPIELKTSAVMMDL
+1744 
-1758 RVKEVG
+1758 
-1764 GFNVLP
+1764 
-1770 TWLGIQKNGMDTEFG
+1770 
-1785 NDEKHY
+1785 
-1791 IMPEPGMSLI
+1791 SLI
-1801 SSIGATL
+1801 HI

>member
-1 MNISL
+1 MNKSL
-6 FNAFRKK
+6 FNAFRRK
-13 RVITILVFLV
+13 RVITLLVFTV

-56 VNQRNDE
+56 VNERNDE
-63 IDETVVNELNFLR
+63 IDDTVVNELNFLR
-76 SLHDGNELDFSL
+76 SLHEGNELDFSL
-88 LDNREVLLNSKNEND
+88 LENREILLNSKNEND
-103 NVNATVDYETVN
+103 NVDAEIEHETVA

-141 MLSDS
+141 MLSES
-146 DFYQESFLGSAASLF
+146 DLYQASFAGTAASIF

-175 NGVIEVG
+175 NGIIDVG

-200 ANLVSTIWGAS
+200 ANLLSTIWGAS
-211 TAILS
+211 TTIIAEWVNGL
-216 AWFDQF
+216 
-222 GLDGP
+222 GLD
-227 AAGLISLLLNGIDQ
+227 AGLLSLILGLVNVLDE
-241 SDTAWVTIDVNEDG
+241 SDTAWIPIDIDDDGQNE
-255 DSDIRARLVPVINDI
+255 IRARLIPIVNDLIND
-270 INDQT
+270 DTQ
-275 DLNPINGDVGLQA
+275 VGLDGVGVQA
-288 NLGLA
+288 NLGVGIEFEKLA
-293 FEFQE
+293 N
-298 IGDDLNQTLDVA
+298 INQTLDFA
-310 IVRGLTYQDENND
+310 IVRGLTYQDENDD
-323 DQTYVWGINTQFLP
+323 DQTYVWGINTQFPP
-337 NEIPDE
+337 NEVPDE
-343 YSLGVVIEEFVFT
+343 YELNVVIEEFVFVVST
-356 IGPDGGGG
+356 GG
-364 IGINPGDV
+364 INAGDV

-378 YEISVNMNNQT
+378 YEISIGM
-389 GDPFNDGV
+389 DNDTTDDFRNGI
-397 DSLDVAIGYL
+397 DSLDVSIGYI
-407 KYNWSRGTFANPG
+407 KYNWSKGSLGNPG
-420 DALEEITFIKV
+420 DALEEITFIKA
-431 DLDNPRGKVPDELKI
+431 DLSNPRGKVPGELKI
-446 RIVSQTEDEVDR
+446 RIVSQTEDEIER

-469 TKEASEAN
+469 TKDVNEAD
-477 KKFDLDFEYYEYNV
+477 KRFDLAFEYYEYNAE
-491 DPSDGSDAFLS
+491 PSDDSDSFLS
-502 HIVADVKG
+502 HIVADIEG
-510 VPVCEISSEGN
+510 VPVCEINLGGD

-555 STQPID
+555 STQSID
-561 SVVYGDYEYYTE
+561 SIVYGDYEYYTE
-573 DGREPTWEDHDY
+573 DGREPTWSNHDY

-595 LPESLVIQGNLNL
+595 LPESLVLQGNLKL

-614 PFANTDP
+614 AFDDQDP

-646 VGDLLRSIPQAL
+646 VGDLLRSIPQAV

-663 GEGDGQVEVIMRT
+663 GEGDGQVEIIMRT
-676 REDEFA
+676 REDELA
-682 YLENLFI
+682 YIENLFV
-689 FLTADEYLDLNDGSG
+689 FLTSDKYLDLDDGSG

-713 SAFLKSNA
+713 SAFLDSNA
-721 PDNRSSISQKNIDY
+721 PNDRSSISQKNLDY
-735 SFSARVTDV
+735 SFSARVTAI
-744 GDISFD
+744 GDINFYSKD
-750 SQQGFTN
+750 GFTN

-770 RVYFEGIDSDEETT
+770 RVYFEGIDNVEETT

-798 NLNVD
+798 NLNID

-809 AGGNNS
+809 AGGANS

-828 SNVYSRIQLEHL
+828 SDIYSRITLEHL
-840 PGSAEIVSS
+840 PGSAEIATSD
-849 GGDLRLVT
+849 GDLRLVT

-868 NVTESG
+868 NVTDDDK
-874 IATGWIWDT
+874 ATAWIWDT

-891 MLYQDR
+891 MLYQDK
-897 MGQDNE
+897 MGQEGE
-903 IASLSGNLDWIKSLR
+903 IASLSGDLDWIQSLR
-918 LDGDGSG
+918 LDGDGTG
-925 DLADFK
+925 ELADFK

-995 IAQFIEALSELGKA
+995 VAQFIEALSELGKA

-1031 ARFFYDVDE
+1031 ARFFYNVDE

-1049 KGNISLLDEEPVWV
+1049 KGNVSLLDEEPVWV
-1063 EGLWSSQKDIGEE
+1063 EGLWSSQKNIGDE

-1104 LELELADFNYAD
+1104 LELELADFNYAGK
-1116 RSDYI
+1116 SDYI

-1133 TAFIEGIPA
+1133 TAFVEGIPE

-1187 ENPYHLEALIPRLP
+1187 DNPYHLEALIPRLP
-1201 SDMNL
+1201 SDMQL
-1206 TLDIRDSNFGVD
+1206 SLDIQGSNFGVD

-1245 EGVSLNMSDDGGM
+1245 EGVSLNMSDEGGM
-1258 DAKVYITGISPKVSL
+1258 DAKIYITGISPKVSL
-1273 NLLDVEE
+1273 NLLDIEE
-1280 IGTTVNV
+1280 VGTTVDV
-1287 VLEDFNND
+1287 VLEDFNGN

-1328 ASIFLSDLEDS
+1328 ASIFLSDLEDADA
-1339 EGPIVGNISLLTNK
+1339 PIVGNISLLTNK

-1362 VDEESETN
+1362 TDEESETN

-1383 LDLELGDDIYAN
+1383 LDIGLGDDIYAN

-1414 TGMDTTWT
+1414 SEMDTAWT
-1422 HGILLRQDDRGDVLR
+1422 HGILLRQDDQGDVLK

-1447 KLSTEFGEPDKIN
+1447 QLSTEFGDPDKIN
-1460 LDLGDWSPV
+1460 LNLGDWSPV

-1497 NIKAYFQ
+1497 NIQAYFQ
-1504 TGKTGER
+1504 TGKTSER
-1511 DLDAIFDIEQTGGIG
+1511 DLDAIFDIKQTGGIG

-1540 NEVYFSSVPKDLRAD
+1540 NEVYFSSVPNELRAD

-1560 EIDIIYKADQGMDY
+1560 EIDIIYKADKGMDY
-1574 IWVKTANK
+1574 VWVKTANR

-1598 GEFHMGINP
+1598 EEFHMGINP

-1630 SQEIDIMLVV
+1630 SKEIDIMLIV

-1663 MVLDGVNYVIDSPQ
+1663 MILDGVNYVIDSPQ
-1677 GIDSAYLRTTTSP
+1677 GIESAYLTTTTSP

-1702 HATDIKHVEIV
+1702 HAVDIKHVEII

-1734 SFAIGGELTL
+1734 SFAIGGELSL
-1744 GPIELKTSAVMMDL
+1744 GPIKLKTSAVMMDL
-1758 RVKEVG
+1758 RVKEVAG
-1764 GFNVLP
+1764 YNILP

-1785 NDEKHY
+1785 DNEKHY
-1791 IMPEPGMSLI
+1791 IIPEPGMSLI

>member
-1 MNISL
+1 MNKSL
-6 FNAFRKK
+6 FSAFRRK
-13 RVITILVFLV
+13 RVITFLVFLV
-23 LFLQVV
+23 LILQIV
-29 LVPTATGPAVIQADY
+29 LVPAATGPAVIQADY

-63 IDETVVNELNFLR
+63 VDETVVNELNFLR
-76 SLHDGNELDFSL
+76 SLHEGNELDFSA
-88 LDNREVLLNSKNEND
+88 LDNREILLNSKNEND
-103 NVNATVDYETVN
+103 NVNATVDFETIN
-115 YDFSDR
+115 YTFSDR

-128 NDPNPVRADIIET
+128 DDPDPVRADIIET
-141 MLSDS
+141 MLNDA

-161 TDTYLIYWAYDANG
+161 TETYLIYWAYDSNG
-175 NGVIEVG
+175 NGVIDVA
-182 GCGDSP
+182 GCGDNP
-188 LPGEPCEEGVEN
+188 LPGEPCEEGVVN
-200 ANLVSTIWGAS
+200 ANLISTIWGAS
-211 TAILS
+211 TAVLS

-222 GLDGP
+222 GFEGI
-227 AAGLISLLLNGIDQ
+227 AALLVQSLLDGIDQ
-241 SDTAWVTIDVNEDG
+241 SDTSWETIDVNQDG
-255 DSDIRARLVPVINDI
+255 ETDIRVRLVPVINDI

-275 DLNPINGDVGLQA
+275 DLNPIDGEVGLEA
-288 NLGLA
+288 NLGIA
-293 FEFQE
+293 IEFQE
-298 IGDDLNQTLDVA
+298 VNNNLNQTLDFAV
-310 IVRGLTYQDENND
+310 VRGLTYQDENND
-323 DQTYVWGINTQFLP
+323 DQTYVWGINTQFAP
-337 NEIPDE
+337 GEIPDE

-356 IGPDGGGG
+356 IGPDGGG
-364 IGINPGDV
+364 IAINPGDA
-372 DYVNAP
+372 DFVNAP
-378 YEISVNMNNQT
+378 YEISVNINNET
-389 GDPFNDGV
+389 GDFFNNGIDT
-397 DSLDVAIGYL
+397 LDLSIGYL
-407 KYNWSRGTFANPG
+407 KYNWSKGTFANPG
-420 DALEEITFIKV
+420 DALEEITFIKA
-431 DLDNPRGKVPDELKI
+431 DLFNPRGKVPDELKI
-446 RIVSQTEDEVDR
+446 RIVSKTEDGIER
-458 DSIEIYAPPTE
+458 DSIELYAPPTE
-469 TKEASEAN
+469 TKELNETN
-477 KKFDLDFEYYEYNV
+477 KKFNLGFEYYEYNV
-491 DPSDGSDAFLS
+491 DPSDGSDSFLS
-502 HIVADVKG
+502 HIVADVEG
-510 VPVCEISSEGN
+510 VPVCEINQGGD

-536 LEVRNESTSE
+536 LEVRNESTPE

-555 STQPID
+555 STQSID
-561 SVVYGDYEYYTE
+561 SIVYGDYEYYTE
-573 DGREPTWEDHDY
+573 DGREPTWSDHDY

-595 LPESLVIQGNLNL
+595 LPESLVLQGNLNL

-614 PFANTDP
+614 AFNNTDP

-646 VGDLLRSIPQAL
+646 VGDLLRSIPQAV

-676 REDEFA
+676 REDELA

-689 FLTADEYLDLNDGSG
+689 FLTSDKYLDLDDGSG

-713 SAFLKSNA
+713 SAYLEENA
-721 PDNRSSISQKNIDY
+721 PNNRSSISQKSLDY
-735 SFSARVTDV
+735 SFSARVTNI
-744 GDISFD
+744 GDIFFFSD
-750 SQQGFTN
+750 DGLTN
-757 ISLDMKPSRDKPF
+757 VSLDMKPSRDKPF
-770 RVYFEGIDSDEETT
+770 RVYFEGIDSDASTT

-798 NLNVD
+798 NLNID

-809 AGGNNS
+809 AGGDNS

-828 SNVYSRIQLEHL
+828 SNIYSRITLEHL

-868 NVTESG
+868 NVTENEK
-874 IATGWIWDT
+874 ATGWIWDT

-891 MLYQDR
+891 MLYQDNI
-897 MGQDNE
+897 GQENE
-903 IASLSGNLDWIKSLR
+903 IASLSGDLDWIQSLR

-925 DLADFK
+925 ELADFK

-944 IDDTIYEEDHLGL
+944 IDDTVYEEDHLGL

-982 LGGDVSEVNDLED
+982 LGGDISEVNDLED
-995 IAQFIEALSELGKA
+995 VAQFIEALSDLGKA

-1049 KGNISLLDEEPVWV
+1049 KGNVSLLDDEPIWV

-1084 FKDLPQTVDANYT
+1084 LKDLPQTVDANYT

-1104 LELELADFNYAD
+1104 LELELADFNYASK
-1116 RSDYI
+1116 SDYI
-1121 IFREEGIIGPEV
+1121 IFREEGIIGPQV

-1178 YLVIDQKED
+1178 YLVVDQKED
-1187 ENPYHLEALIPRLP
+1187 ENPYHLEALIPKLP

-1206 TLDIRDSNFGVD
+1206 SLNIRESNFGID

-1232 QLGETEGLVTNWV
+1232 QLGDTEGLVTNWV
-1245 EGVSLNMSDDGGM
+1245 EGVSLNMSDDGAM
-1258 DAKVYITGISPKVSL
+1258 DAKVYVTGISPKVSL
-1273 NLLDVEE
+1273 NLLDVEKV
-1280 IGTTVNV
+1280 GTTVDV

-1310 NRSVL
+1310 NRTVL

-1339 EGPIVGNISLLTNK
+1339 DGPIIGNISLLTNK

-1362 VDEESETN
+1362 SDEESETN
-1370 LELSIPEVPERVD
+1370 LEISIPEVPERVD
-1383 LDLELGDDIYAN
+1383 LDIALGDDIYAN

-1414 TGMDTTWT
+1414 TEMDKTWT
-1422 HGILLRQDDRGDVLR
+1422 HGILLRQDDQGDVLR

-1447 KLSTEFGEPDKIN
+1447 KLSTEFGEPDIIN
-1460 LDLGDWSPV
+1460 LELGDWSPV

-1476 INRGKNETAIELFL
+1476 IDRGKNETAIELFL
-1490 DEVQQNN
+1490 DEVKQNN
-1497 NIKAYFQ
+1497 NVKAYFQ
-1504 TGKTGER
+1504 TGKTGDR
-1511 DLDAIFDIEQTGGIG
+1511 DLDAIFDISQTGGIG

-1555 VIVGK
+1555 IIVGK

-1574 IWVKTANK
+1574 IWVKTANR
-1582 DYGSWKSAQA
+1582 DYGSWRSAQA

-1598 GEFHMGINP
+1598 EAFHMGINP
-1607 NFEFDMDES
+1607 NFEFDMDKS

-1630 SQEIDIMLVV
+1630 SQEIDIMLMV

-1663 MVLDGVNYVIDSPQ
+1663 MILDGVNYVIDSPQ
-1677 GIDSAYLRTTTSP
+1677 GIESAYLATTTSP

-1702 HATDIKHVEIV
+1702 HATDIKHVEII

-1728 SEGGQL
+1728 SKGGQL

-1744 GPIELKTSAVMMDL
+1744 GPIQLETSAVMMDL

-1764 GFNVLP
+1764 GYNILP

-1785 NDEKHY
+1785 DDEKHY

>member
-1 MNISL
+1 MNKSL
-6 FNAFRKK
+6 FSAFRRK
-13 RVITILVFLV
+13 RVITLLVFSV
-23 LFLQVV
+23 LILQIV
-29 LVPTATGPAVIQADY
+29 LVPAATGPAVIQADY

-76 SLHDGNELDFSL
+76 SLHDGNELDFSA
-88 LDNREVLLNSKNEND
+88 LDNREILLNSKNEND
-103 NVNATVDYETVN
+103 NVNATVDFETIN
-115 YDFSDR
+115 YTFSDR

-128 NDPNPVRADIIET
+128 DDPEPVRADIIET
-141 MLSDS
+141 MLNDA

-161 TDTYLIYWAYDANG
+161 TETYLIYWAYDGNG
-175 NGVIEVG
+175 NGVIDVA
-182 GCGDSP
+182 GCGDNP
-188 LPGEPCEEGVEN
+188 LPEEPCEEGVVN

-211 TAILS
+211 TAVLS

-222 GLDGP
+222 GFEGI
-227 AAGLISLLLNGIDQ
+227 AALLVQSLLSGIDQ
-241 SDTAWVTIDVNEDG
+241 SDASWETIDVNQDG
-255 DSDIRARLVPVINDI
+255 ETDIRVRLVPVINDI

-275 DLNPINGDVGLQA
+275 DLNPIDGEVGLEA
-288 NLGLA
+288 NLGIA
-293 FEFQE
+293 IEFQE
-298 IGDDLNQTLDVA
+298 VNNDLNQTLDFA

-323 DQTYVWGINTQFLP
+323 DQTYVWGINTQFAP
-337 NEIPDE
+337 GEIPDE
-343 YSLGVVIEEFVFT
+343 YSLGVVVEEFVFT
-356 IGPDGGGG
+356 IGPDGGG
-364 IGINPGDV
+364 IGINPGDA
-372 DYVNAP
+372 DFVNAP
-378 YEISVNMNNQT
+378 YEISVNMNNET
-389 GDPFNDGV
+389 GDFFNNGIDT
-397 DSLDVAIGYL
+397 LDISIGYL
-407 KYNWSRGTFANPG
+407 KYNWSKGTFANPG
-420 DALEEITFIKV
+420 DALEEITFIKA
-431 DLDNPRGKVPDELKI
+431 DLFNPRGKVPDELKI
-446 RIVSQTEDEVDR
+446 RIVSKTEDGIER
-458 DSIEIYAPPTE
+458 DSIELYAPPTE
-469 TKEASEAN
+469 TRELNETN
-477 KKFDLDFEYYEYNV
+477 KKFNLGFEYYEYNV
-491 DPSDGSDAFLS
+491 VPSDGSDSFLS
-502 HIVADVKG
+502 HIVADVEG
-510 VPVCEISSEGN
+510 VPVCERSLGGD

-536 LEVRNESTSE
+536 LEVRNESTAE

-555 STQPID
+555 STQSID
-561 SVVYGDYEYYTE
+561 SIVYGDYEYYTE
-573 DGREPTWEDHDY
+573 DGREPTWSDHDY

-595 LPESLVIQGNLNL
+595 LPESIVLQGNLNL

-614 PFANTDP
+614 AFNNTDP

-646 VGDLLRSIPQAL
+646 VGDLLRSIPQAV

-676 REDEFA
+676 REDELA
-682 YLENLFI
+682 YFENLFV
-689 FLTADEYLDLNDGSG
+689 FLTSDKYLDLDDGSG

-713 SAFLKSNA
+713 SAYLDENA
-721 PDNRSSISQKNIDY
+721 PNNRSSVSQKNLDY
-735 SFSARVTDV
+735 SFSARVTNI
-744 GDISFD
+744 GDIFFFSKD
-750 SQQGFTN
+750 GLTN
-757 ISLDMKPSRDKPF
+757 VSLDMKPSRDKPF
-770 RVYFEGIDSDEETT
+770 RVYFEGIDSDESTT

-798 NLNVD
+798 NLNID

-828 SNVYSRIQLEHL
+828 SNIYSRITLEHL

-868 NVTESG
+868 NVTENEK
-874 IATGWIWDT
+874 AKGWIWDN

-891 MLYQDR
+891 MLYQDNI
-897 MGQDNE
+897 GQDNE
-903 IASLSGNLDWIKSLR
+903 IASLSGDLDWIQSLR

-925 DLADFK
+925 ELADFK

-944 IDDTIYEEDHLGL
+944 IDDTVYEEDHLGL

-995 IAQFIEALSELGKA
+995 VAQFIEALSELGKA

-1049 KGNISLLDEEPVWV
+1049 KGNVSLLDEEPIWV

-1084 FKDLPQTVDANYT
+1084 LKDLPQTVDANYT

-1104 LELELADFNYAD
+1104 LELELADFNYASK
-1116 RSDYI
+1116 SDYI
-1121 IFREEGIIGPEV
+1121 IFREEGIIGPQV

-1178 YLVIDQKED
+1178 YLVVDQKED
-1187 ENPYHLEALIPRLP
+1187 ENPYHLEALIPKLP

-1206 TLDIRDSNFGVD
+1206 SLNIRESNFGID

-1232 QLGETEGLVTNWV
+1232 QLGDTEGLVTNWV
-1245 EGVSLNMSDDGGM
+1245 EGVSLNMSDDGAM
-1258 DAKVYITGISPKVSL
+1258 DAKVYVTGISPKVSL

-1280 IGTTVNV
+1280 VGTTVDV

-1310 NRSVL
+1310 NRTVL

-1339 EGPIVGNISLLTNK
+1339 DGPIIGNISLLTNK

-1362 VDEESETN
+1362 NDEESETN
-1370 LELSIPEVPERVD
+1370 LEISIPEVPERVD
-1383 LDLELGDDIYAN
+1383 LDIALGDDIYAN

-1414 TGMDTTWT
+1414 TEMDKTWT
-1422 HGILLRQDDRGDVLR
+1422 HGILLRQDDQGDVLR

-1447 KLSTEFGEPDKIN
+1447 KLSTEFGEPDIIN
-1460 LDLGDWSPV
+1460 LELGDWSPV

-1476 INRGKNETAIELFL
+1476 IDRGKNETAIELFL
-1490 DEVQQNN
+1490 DEVKQNN
-1497 NIKAYFQ
+1497 NVKAYFQ
-1504 TGKTGER
+1504 TGKTGDR
-1511 DLDAIFDIEQTGGIG
+1511 DLDAIFDISQTGGIG

-1555 VIVGK
+1555 IIVGK

-1598 GEFHMGINP
+1598 EAFHMGINP
-1607 NFEFDMDES
+1607 NFEFDMDKS

-1630 SQEIDIMLVV
+1630 SQEIDIMLMV

-1663 MVLDGVNYVIDSPQ
+1663 MILDGVNYVIDSPQ
-1677 GIDSAYLRTTTSP
+1677 GIESAYLVTTTSP

-1702 HATDIKHVEIV
+1702 HATDIKHVEII

-1744 GPIELKTSAVMMDL
+1744 GPIQLETSAVMMDL

-1764 GFNVLP
+1764 GYNILP

-1785 NDEKHY
+1785 DDEKHY

>member
-1 MNISL
+1 M
-6 FNAFRKK
+6 
-13 RVITILVFLV
+13 ITFLVFSI

-29 LVPTATGPAVIQADY
+29 LVPTAVGPPVIQTDY
-44 GTAKELDTFFES
+44 GTAKELDTFFKS
-56 VNQRNDE
+56 VNERNDG
-63 IDETVVNELNFLR
+63 INDTVVSELNYVR
-76 SLHDGNELDFSL
+76 SLHEGNELDFSL
-88 LDNREVLLNSKNEND
+88 LNNREMLLNSKNEND
-103 NVNATVDYETVN
+103 NVNASIDYETID

-128 NDPNPVRADIIET
+128 NDPEPIRADIIET
-141 MLSDS
+141 MLDDS

-161 TDTYLIYWAYDANG
+161 TETYLIYWAYDANG
-175 NGVIEVG
+175 NGIIDVG
-182 GCGDSP
+182 GCGDNP
-188 LPGEPCEEGVEN
+188 LPGEPCEEGIVD
-200 ANLVSTIWGAS
+200 ADLISTIWGAS

-216 AWFDQF
+216 AWFEQF
-222 GLDGP
+222 GFEGIAALLVSTLLDG
-227 AAGLISLLLNGIDQ
+227 IDD
-241 SDTAWVTIDVNEDG
+241 SDTAWETIDVNEDG
-255 DSDIRARLVPVINDI
+255 VNDIRVRLVPVINDL

-275 DLNPINGDVGLQA
+275 DLNPINGDVGLEA
-288 NLGLA
+288 NLGIAL
-293 FEFQE
+293 EFQE
-298 IGDDLNQTLDVA
+298 ISDDLNQTLDVA
-310 IVRGLTYQDENND
+310 VVRGLTYQDENND
-323 DQTYVWGINTQFLP
+323 DQTYVWGINTQFPP

-343 YSLGVVIEEFVFT
+343 YSLSVVVEEFIFT
-356 IGPDGGGG
+356 IGPDDGG

-378 YEISVNMNNQT
+378 YEISVNLNNKT
-389 GDPFNDGV
+389 GDSFNNGI
-397 DSLDVAIGYL
+397 DSLDIVIGYL
-407 KYNWSRGTFANPG
+407 KYNWSKGTFANPG
-420 DALEEITFIKV
+420 DALEEVTFIKA
-431 DLDNPRGKVPDELKI
+431 DLDNPRGKIPDELKI
-446 RIVSQTEDEVDR
+446 RIVSQTEDDVEK
-458 DSIEIYAPPTE
+458 DSIEIYAPSSE
-469 TKEASEAN
+469 TKELNETN
-477 KKFDLDFEYYEYNV
+477 KKFDLGFEYYEYNV
-491 DPSDGSDAFLS
+491 APSDESDSFLS
-502 HIVADVKG
+502 HIVADISG
-510 VPVCEISSEGN
+510 VPVCEIDLSGDEI
-521 EVCLDELNMPEASLW
+521 CLDELNMPEASLW

-555 STQPID
+555 STQSID
-561 SVVYGDYEYYTE
+561 SIVYGDYEYYTE
-573 DGREPTWEDHDY
+573 DGRDPTWSDHDY

-595 LPESLVIQGNLNL
+595 LPENLILQGNLKL

-614 PFANTDP
+614 SFGGNDP

-646 VGDLLRSIPQAL
+646 VGDLLRSIPQAV

-663 GEGDGQVEVIMRT
+663 GEGDGQVEIIMRT
-676 REDEFA
+676 RDDELA
-682 YLENLFI
+682 YIDNLFV
-689 FLTADEYLDLNDGSG
+689 FLTSDKYLDLDDGSG
-704 DDFFAIYNQ
+704 DDFFAIFNQ
-713 SAFLKSNA
+713 SAFLDSNA
-721 PDNRSSISQKNIDY
+721 PDNRSSVSLKNLDY
-735 SFSARVTDV
+735 SFSARVTDI
-744 GDISFD
+744 GDISFY
-750 SQQGFTN
+750 SQEGFTN
-757 ISLDMKPSRDKPF
+757 VSLDMKPSRDKPF
-770 RVYFEGIDSDEETT
+770 RVYFEGIGSNEETT

-790 LSNIPSNI
+790 LSNIPSSI
-798 NLNVD
+798 NLNID

-815 DQLIDQITFTSFA
+815 DQLINHITFTSFA
-828 SNVYSRIQLEHL
+828 SDIYSRIQLEHL

-868 NVTESG
+868 NVTENG
-874 IATGWIWDT
+874 KATGWIWDT

-891 MLYQDR
+891 MLYQDN
-897 MGQDNE
+897 MGQEGE
-903 IASLSGNLDWIKSLR
+903 IASLAGDLNWIESIR
-918 LDGDGSG
+918 LDGDGTG
-925 DLADFK
+925 ELADFK

-944 IDDTIYEEDHLGL
+944 IDDTTYEEDYMGL

-974 PLLNSTAI
+974 PLLNSSAI
-982 LGGDVSEVNDLED
+982 LGGGVSEVNDLED
-995 IAQFIEALSELGKA
+995 VAQFIEALSEIGKA

-1063 EGLWSSQKDIGEE
+1063 EGLWSSQKDIGDE

-1084 FKDLPQTVDANYT
+1084 FKDLPQTVDTNYT

-1104 LELELADFNYAD
+1104 LKLELEDFNYAD
-1116 RSDYI
+1116 KSDYI
-1121 IFREEGIIGPEV
+1121 IFREEGIIGPQV

-1161 TLTGDIQFKTD
+1161 TLIGDIEFKTD

-1178 YLVIDQKED
+1178 YLVINQKEAD
-1187 ENPYHLEALIPRLP
+1187 NPYHLEALIPKLP
-1201 SDMNL
+1201 SNMNL
-1206 TLDIRDSNFGVD
+1206 SLDIRESNFGID
-1218 ISSNQPIDFLALDL
+1218 IDSNQPIDFLALDL

-1245 EGVSLNMSDDGGM
+1245 EGISLNMSDEGGM
-1258 DAKVYITGISPKVSL
+1258 DAKIYIRGISPKVSL
-1273 NLLDVEE
+1273 NLLDIANV
-1280 IGTTVNV
+1280 GTTVDL

-1328 ASIFLSDLEDS
+1328 ASIFLSDLESSDDIY
-1339 EGPIVGNISLLTNK
+1339 EHHAPIVGNISLLTNK
-1353 QLGSLFASI
+1353 PLGSLFASI
-1362 VDEESETN
+1362 DDEESQTH
-1370 LELSIPEVPERVD
+1370 LELSVPEVPERIN
-1383 LDLELGDDIYAN
+1383 LDVNLGDDISTN

-1402 SRIILGIESGNT
+1402 SRIILGIESGDT
-1414 TGMDTTWT
+1414 TGMDKAWT
-1422 HGILLRQDDRGDVLR
+1422 HGIVLRQDEQGDLLR
-1437 MYLEGTLTSA
+1437 MFLEGTVTLA

-1460 LDLGDWSPV
+1460 LELGDWSPS
-1469 TPWIYLD
+1469 TIYPWIYLD
-1476 INRGKNETAIELFL
+1476 INRGRNETAIELYL
-1490 DEVQQNN
+1490 DDVQQNN
-1497 NIKAYFQ
+1497 NIQAYFQ
-1504 TGKTGER
+1504 TGTTEER
-1511 DLDAIFDIEQTGGIG
+1511 DLDAIFDIHQTAGIG

-1534 MTRPSF
+1534 ETRPSF
-1540 NEVYFSSVPKDLRAD
+1540 NEVYFSSVPNDLRAD

-1560 EIDIIYKADQGMDY
+1560 EIDIIYEADKGMDY
-1574 IWVKTANK
+1574 VWVKTANR

-1598 GEFHMGINP
+1598 ESFHMGINP

-1630 SQEIDIMLVV
+1630 SQEIDIMLLV

-1663 MVLDGVNYVIDSPQ
+1663 MLLDGVNYVIDSPQ
-1677 GIDSAYLRTTTSP
+1677 GIESAYLSTTTSP
-1690 ATPQFHLDYMVI
+1690 ATPEFHLDYMII
-1702 HATDIKHVEIV
+1702 HASDIRHVEII
-1713 PNQLFGLYPVFEMLN
+1713 PNQLFGLYPIFEL
-1728 SEGGQL
+1728 EDCQGGQL

-1744 GPIELKTSAVMMDL
+1744 GPVELETSAVMMDV
-1758 RVKEVG
+1758 RVKEIG
-1764 GFNVLP
+1764 GYNILP

-1785 NDEKHY
+1785 EGEKHY

>member
-1 MNISL
+1 M
-6 FNAFRKK
+6 
-13 RVITILVFLV
+13 ITFLVFSV

-76 SLHDGNELDFSL
+76 SLHEGNELDFSL
-88 LDNREVLLNSKNEND
+88 LDNREILLNSKNEND

-115 YDFSDR
+115 YDYSDR

-128 NDPNPVRADIIET
+128 NDPEPIRADIIET
-141 MLSDS
+141 MLGEA

-175 NGVIEVG
+175 NGIIDVG
-182 GCGDSP
+182 GCGESP

-200 ANLVSTIWGAS
+200 ANLISTIWGAS

-216 AWFDQF
+216 AWFEQF
-222 GLDGP
+222 GFEGV
-227 AAGLISLLLNGIDQ
+227 AAALVSALINGIDQ
-241 SDTAWVTIDVNEDG
+241 SDTSWETIDVNEDG
-255 DSDIRARLVPVINDI
+255 INDIRVRLVPVINDI

-275 DLNPINGDVGLQA
+275 DLNPINGDVGIEA
-288 NLGLA
+288 NLGIA
-293 FEFQE
+293 IEFQE
-298 IGDDLNQTLDVA
+298 IGDNLNQTLDVA

-323 DQTYVWGINTQFLP
+323 DQTYVWGINSHFSP
-337 NEIPDE
+337 GEIPAE

-356 IGPDGGGG
+356 IGPDGGG
-364 IGINPGDV
+364 IGINPGDA
-372 DYVNAP
+372 DFVNAP
-378 YEISVNMNNQT
+378 YEISVNMNNIS
-389 GDPFNDGV
+389 GDPFNNGI
-397 DSLDVAIGYL
+397 DSLDIAIGYL
-407 KYNWSRGTFANPG
+407 KYNWSKGTFANPG
-420 DALEEITFIKV
+420 DALEEITFIKA
-431 DLDNPRGKVPDELKI
+431 DLSNPRGKVPDELRI
-446 RIVSQTEDEVDR
+446 RLVSKTEDGVET
-458 DSIEIYAPPTE
+458 DSIELYAPSTE
-469 TKEASEAN
+469 TKELDETN
-477 KKFDLDFEYYEYNV
+477 KKFNLGFEYYEYNV
-491 DPSDGSDAFLS
+491 QPSDGSDSFLS
-502 HIVADVKG
+502 HIVADVEG
-510 VPVCEISSEGN
+510 VPVCEIILGGDEI
-521 EVCLDELNMPEASLW
+521 CLNELNMPEASLW

-555 STQPID
+555 TTESID
-561 SVVYGDYEYYTE
+561 SIVYGDYEYYTE
-573 DGREPTWEDHDY
+573 DGREPTWSDHDY

-595 LPESLVIQGNLNL
+595 LPESLVLQGNLNL

-614 PFANTDP
+614 AFDDADP

-646 VGDLLRSIPQAL
+646 VGDLLRSIPQAV

-663 GEGDGQVEVIMRT
+663 GEGDGEVDVIMRT
-676 REDEFA
+676 REDELA
-682 YLENLFI
+682 YLENLFV
-689 FLTADEYLDLNDGSG
+689 FLTSDKYLDLDDGSG

-713 SAFLKSNA
+713 SAFLDSNA
-721 PDNRSSISQKNIDY
+721 PNNRSSISQKNLDY
-735 SFSARVTDV
+735 SFSARVTEI
-744 GDISFD
+744 GDISFYSKD
-750 SQQGFTN
+750 GFTN

-770 RVYFEGIDSDEETT
+770 RVYFEGISNSQETT

-790 LSNIPSNI
+790 LSNVPSNI
-798 NLNVD
+798 NLNID

-815 DQLIDQITFTSFA
+815 DQLIDHITFTSFA
-828 SNVYSRIQLEHL
+828 GDIYSRIRLEHL

-868 NVTESG
+868 NVTEAG
-874 IATGWIWDT
+874 KATGWVWDT

-891 MLYQDR
+891 MLYQDN

-903 IASLSGNLDWIKSLR
+903 IASLSGDLDWIQSLR

-925 DLADFK
+925 ELADFK

-944 IDDTIYEEDHLGL
+944 IDDTEYEEDHKGL

-995 IAQFIEALSELGKA
+995 VAQFIEALSELGKA

-1133 TAFIEGIPA
+1133 TAFIEGIPT

-1273 NLLDVEE
+1273 NLLDVEDV
-1280 IGTTVNV
+1280 GTTVDV

-1339 EGPIVGNISLLTNK
+1339 EGPIVGNVSLLTNK

-1362 VDEESETN
+1362 VDEESATN

-1383 LDLELGDDIYAN
+1383 LDIELGDDIYAN

-1414 TGMDTTWT
+1414 TEMDTTWT

-1511 DLDAIFDIEQTGGIG
+1511 DLDAIFDIEQTGGI
-1526 RAYLRTHN
+1526 
-1534 MTRPSF
+1534 
-1540 NEVYFSSVPKDLRAD
+1540 
-1555 VIVGK
+1555 
-1560 EIDIIYKADQGMDY
+1560 
-1574 IWVKTANK
+1574 
-1582 DYGSWKSAQA
+1582 
-1592 IVHDVP
+1592 
-1598 GEFHMGINP
+1598 
-1607 NFEFDMDES
+1607 
-1616 FVFQGFPDLFVTTS
+1616 
-1630 SQEIDIMLVV
+1630 
-1640 DEGYTGGHSGTF
+1640 
-1652 IDVKNVGDNTT
+1652 
-1663 MVLDGVNYVIDSPQ
+1663 
-1677 GIDSAYLRTTTSP
+1677 
-1690 ATPQFHLDYMVI
+1690 
-1702 HATDIKHVEIV
+1702 
-1713 PNQLFGLYPVFEMLN
+1713 
-1728 SEGGQL
+1728 
-1734 SFAIGGELTL
+1734 
-1744 GPIELKTSAVMMDL
+1744 
-1758 RVKEVG
+1758 
-1764 GFNVLP
+1764 
-1770 TWLGIQKNGMDTEFG
+1770 
-1785 NDEKHY
+1785 
-1791 IMPEPGMSLI
+1791 
-1801 SSIGATL
+1801 

>member
-1 MNISL
+1 MNKSL
-6 FNAFRKK
+6 FSAFRRK
-13 RVITILVFLV
+13 RVITFLALSVLIL
-23 LFLQVV
+23 QIV
-29 LVPTATGPAVIQADY
+29 LVPAATGPAVIQADY

-63 IDETVVNELNFLR
+63 VDETVVNELNFLR
-76 SLHDGNELDFSL
+76 SLHEGNELDFSA
-88 LDNREVLLNSKNEND
+88 LDNREILLNSKNEND
-103 NVNATVDYETVN
+103 NVNATVDFETIN
-115 YDFSDR
+115 YTFSDR

-128 NDPNPVRADIIET
+128 DDPEPVRADIIET
-141 MLSDS
+141 MLNDA

-161 TDTYLIYWAYDANG
+161 TETYLIYWAYDSNG
-175 NGVIEVG
+175 NGVIDVA
-182 GCGDSP
+182 GCGDNP
-188 LPGEPCEEGVEN
+188 LPGEPCEEGVVN
-200 ANLVSTIWGAS
+200 ANLISTIWGAS
-211 TAILS
+211 TAVLS

-222 GLDGP
+222 GFEGI
-227 AAGLISLLLNGIDQ
+227 AALLVQSLLDGIDQ
-241 SDTAWVTIDVNEDG
+241 SDTSWETIDVNQDG
-255 DSDIRARLVPVINDI
+255 ETDIRVRLVPVINDI

-275 DLNPINGDVGLQA
+275 DLNPIDGEVGLEA
-288 NLGLA
+288 NLGIA
-293 FEFQE
+293 IEFQE
-298 IGDDLNQTLDVA
+298 VNDNLNQTLDFAV
-310 IVRGLTYQDENND
+310 VRGLTYQDENND
-323 DQTYVWGINTQFLP
+323 DQTYVWGINTQFAP
-337 NEIPDE
+337 GEIPDE

-356 IGPDGGGG
+356 IGPDGGG
-364 IGINPGDV
+364 IAINPGDA
-372 DYVNAP
+372 DFVNAP
-378 YEISVNMNNQT
+378 YEISVNMNNET
-389 GDPFNDGV
+389 GDFFNNGIDT
-397 DSLDVAIGYL
+397 LDLSIGYL
-407 KYNWSRGTFANPG
+407 KYNWSKGTFANPG
-420 DALEEITFIKV
+420 DALEEITFIKA
-431 DLDNPRGKVPDELKI
+431 DLFNPRGKVPDELKI
-446 RIVSQTEDEVDR
+446 RIVSKTEDGIER
-458 DSIEIYAPPTE
+458 DSIELYAPPTE
-469 TKEASEAN
+469 TKDLNETN
-477 KKFDLDFEYYEYNV
+477 KKFNLGFEYYEYNV
-491 DPSDGSDAFLS
+491 EPSDGSDSFLS
-502 HIVADVKG
+502 HIVADVEG
-510 VPVCEISSEGN
+510 VPVCEINEGGD

-536 LEVRNESTSE
+536 LEVRNESTAE

-555 STQPID
+555 STQSID
-561 SVVYGDYEYYTE
+561 SIVYGDYEYYTE
-573 DGREPTWEDHDY
+573 DGREPTWSDHDY
-585 KLFTGLEITN
+585 KLFTGLEISN
-595 LPESLVIQGNLNL
+595 LPESLVLQGNLNL

-614 PFANTDP
+614 AFNNTDP

-646 VGDLLRSIPQAL
+646 VGDLLRSIPQAV

-676 REDEFA
+676 REDELA
-682 YLENLFI
+682 YLENLFV
-689 FLTADEYLDLNDGSG
+689 FLTSDKYLDLDDGSG

-713 SAFLKSNA
+713 SAYLEENA
-721 PDNRSSISQKNIDY
+721 PNNRSSVSQKSLDY
-735 SFSARVTDV
+735 SFSARVTNI
-744 GDISFD
+744 GDIFFFSED
-750 SQQGFTN
+750 GLTN
-757 ISLDMKPSRDKPF
+757 VSLDMKPSRDKPF
-770 RVYFEGIDSDEETT
+770 RVYFEGIDSDASTT

-798 NLNVD
+798 NLNID

-809 AGGNNS
+809 AGGDNS
-815 DQLIDQITFTSFA
+815 DQLIDRITFTSFA
-828 SNVYSRIQLEHL
+828 SNIYSRITLEHL

-868 NVTESG
+868 NVTENEK
-874 IATGWIWDT
+874 ATGWIWDT

-891 MLYQDR
+891 MLYQDNI
-897 MGQDNE
+897 GQENE
-903 IASLSGNLDWIKSLR
+903 IASLSGDLDWIQSLR

-925 DLADFK
+925 ELADFK

-944 IDDTIYEEDHLGL
+944 IDDTVYEEDHLGL

-982 LGGDVSEVNDLED
+982 LGGDISEVNDLED
-995 IAQFIEALSELGKA
+995 VAQFIEALSDLGKA

-1049 KGNISLLDEEPVWV
+1049 KGNVSLLDDEPTWV

-1084 FKDLPQTVDANYT
+1084 LKDLPQTVDANYT

-1104 LELELADFNYAD
+1104 LELELADFNYASK
-1116 RSDYI
+1116 SDYI
-1121 IFREEGIIGPEV
+1121 IFREEGIIGPQV

-1178 YLVIDQKED
+1178 YLVVNQKED
-1187 ENPYHLEALIPRLP
+1187 ENPYHLEALIPKLP

-1206 TLDIRDSNFGVD
+1206 SLNIRESNFGID

-1232 QLGETEGLVTNWV
+1232 QLGDTEGLVTNWV
-1245 EGVSLNMSDDGGM
+1245 EGVSLNMSDDGAM
-1258 DAKVYITGISPKVSL
+1258 DAKVYVTGISPKVSL
-1273 NLLDVEE
+1273 NLLDVEKV
-1280 IGTTVNV
+1280 GTTVDV

-1310 NRSVL
+1310 NRTVL

-1339 EGPIVGNISLLTNK
+1339 DGPIIGNISLLTNK

-1362 VDEESETN
+1362 SDEESETN
-1370 LELSIPEVPERVD
+1370 LEISIPEVPERVD
-1383 LDLELGDDIYAN
+1383 LDIALGDDIYAN

-1414 TGMDTTWT
+1414 TEMDKTWT
-1422 HGILLRQDDRGDVLR
+1422 HGILLRQDDQGDVLR

-1447 KLSTEFGEPDKIN
+1447 KLSTEFGEPDIIN
-1460 LDLGDWSPV
+1460 LELGDWSPV

-1476 INRGKNETAIELFL
+1476 IDRGRNETAIELFL
-1490 DEVQQNN
+1490 DEVKQNN
-1497 NIKAYFQ
+1497 NVKAFFQ
-1504 TGKTGER
+1504 TGKTGDR
-1511 DLDAIFDIEQTGGIG
+1511 DLDAIFDISQTGGIG

-1555 VIVGK
+1555 IIVGK

-1574 IWVKTANK
+1574 IWVKTANR
-1582 DYGSWKSAQA
+1582 DYGSWRSAQA

-1598 GEFHMGINP
+1598 EAFHMGINP
-1607 NFEFDMDES
+1607 NFEFDMDKS

-1630 SQEIDIMLVV
+1630 SQEIDIMLMV

-1663 MVLDGVNYVIDSPQ
+1663 MILDGVNYVIDSPQ
-1677 GIDSAYLRTTTSP
+1677 GIESAYLVTTTSP

-1702 HATDIKHVEIV
+1702 HATDIKHVEII

-1744 GPIELKTSAVMMDL
+1744 GPIQLETSAVMMDL

-1764 GFNVLP
+1764 GYNILP

-1785 NDEKHY
+1785 DDEKHY

>member
-1 MNISL
+1 MNKSL
-6 FNAFRKK
+6 FSAFRRK
-13 RVITILVFLV
+13 RVITFLVFSV
-23 LFLQVV
+23 FILQIL
-29 LVPTATGPAVIQADY
+29 LVPAATGPAVIQADY

-63 IDETVVNELNFLR
+63 VDETVVNELNFLR
-76 SLHDGNELDFSL
+76 SLHEGNELDFSL
-88 LDNREVLLNSKNEND
+88 LDNREILLNSKNEND
-103 NVNATVDYETVN
+103 NVNATVDYENVEYN
-115 YDFSDR
+115 FSDR

-141 MLSDS
+141 MLSDA

-175 NGVIEVG
+175 NGIIDVG
-182 GCGDSP
+182 GCGEFP
-188 LPGEPCEEGVEN
+188 LPEEPCEEGVEN

-216 AWFDQF
+216 AWFEQF
-222 GLDGP
+222 GFEG
-227 AAGLISLLLNGIDQ
+227 AAAAIVAAFLNGIDQ
-241 SDTAWVTIDVNEDG
+241 SDLSWENLDVNEDG
-255 DSDIRARLVPVINDI
+255 SDDIRVRLVPIINDI

-275 DLNPINGDVGLQA
+275 DLNPIFDGTVGLEA
-288 NLGLA
+288 NLGIA
-293 FEFQE
+293 IEFEE
-298 IGDDLNQTLDVA
+298 INNDLNQTLDFA
-310 IVRGLTYQDENND
+310 IVRGLTYEDENND
-323 DQTYVWGINTQFLP
+323 DQTYVWGINTQFAP
-337 NEIPDE
+337 GEIPDE

-356 IGPDGGGG
+356 IGPDGGG
-364 IGINPGDV
+364 IGINPGDA
-372 DYVNAP
+372 DFVNAP
-378 YEISVNMNNQT
+378 YEISVNMNNIT
-389 GDPFNDGV
+389 GDSFNNGI
-397 DSLDVAIGYL
+397 DSLDIAIGYL
-407 KYNWSRGTFANPG
+407 KYNWSKGTFANPG
-420 DALEEITFIKV
+420 DALEEITFINA
-431 DLDNPRGKVPDELKI
+431 DLSNPRGKVPDEL
-446 RIVSQTEDEVDR
+446 RLRLVSQTQDGVER
-458 DSIEIYAPPTE
+458 DSIELYAPSTE
-469 TKEASEAN
+469 TIQTNEAN
-477 KKFDLDFEYYEYNV
+477 KKFNLGFEYYEYNV
-491 DPSDGSDAFLS
+491 APSDGSDSFLS
-502 HIVADVKG
+502 HIVADVEG
-510 VPVCEISSEGN
+510 VPVCEISPGGD
-521 EVCLDELNMPEASLW
+521 EVCLNELNMPEASLW
-536 LEVRNESTSE
+536 LEVRNESTSD

-555 STQPID
+555 TTQSID
-561 SVVYGDYEYYTE
+561 SIVYGDYEYYTE
-573 DGREPTWEDHDY
+573 DGREPTWSDHDY
-585 KLFTGLEITN
+585 KLFTGLEISN
-595 LPESLVIQGNLNL
+595 LPESLVLQGNLNL

-614 PFANTDP
+614 AFDNSDP

-646 VGDLLRSIPQAL
+646 VGDLLRSIPQAV

-663 GEGDGQVEVIMRT
+663 GEGDGEVDIIMRT
-676 REDEFA
+676 REDELA
-682 YLENLFI
+682 YLEDIFV
-689 FLTADEYLDLNDGSG
+689 FLTSDKYLDLNDDSG
-704 DDFFAIYNQ
+704 DDFFSIYNQ
-713 SAFLKSNA
+713 SAFLENNA
-721 PDNRSSISQKNIDY
+721 PNDRSSISQKNLDY
-735 SFSARVTDV
+735 SFSARITEI
-744 GDISFD
+744 GDISFYSKD
-750 SQQGFTN
+750 GITN

-770 RVYFEGIDSDEETT
+770 RVYFEGIGNAEETT

-790 LSNIPSNI
+790 LSNIPSSI
-798 NLNVD
+798 NLNID

-815 DQLIDQITFTSFA
+815 DQFIDHITFTSFA
-828 SNVYSRIQLEHL
+828 SDIYSRIRLEHL

-849 GGDLRLVT
+849 GGNLRLVT

-868 NVTESG
+868 NVTEAG
-874 IATGWIWDT
+874 KATGWVWDT

-891 MLYQDR
+891 MLYQDN
-897 MGQDNE
+897 MGQGDE
-903 IASLSGNLDWIKSLR
+903 IASLSGDLDWIQSLR

-925 DLADFK
+925 ELADFK

-944 IDDTIYEEDHLGL
+944 IDDTEYEEDHKGL

-995 IAQFIEALSELGKA
+995 VAQFIEALSELGKA

-1063 EGLWSSQKDIGEE
+1063 EGLWSSQKEIGDE

-1178 YLVIDQKED
+1178 YLVVDQKED

-1206 TLDIRDSNFGVD
+1206 SLNIQENNFGVN

-1245 EGVSLNMSDDGGM
+1245 EGVSLNMSDEGAM

-1280 IGTTVNV
+1280 VGTTVDV

-1295 SPAMSSILVDVTNFA
+1295 SPAMDSILVDVTNFG

-1315 LRIDDLPEEVDVN
+1315 LRIDDLPEEVDLN

-1339 EGPIVGNISLLTNK
+1339 EGSIIGNISLLTNK

-1362 VDEESETN
+1362 IDEGSETN
-1370 LELSIPEVPERVD
+1370 LEISIPEVPERVN
-1383 LDLELGDDIYAN
+1383 LDIELGDDIYAN
-1395 FSSSSAP
+1395 YSSSSAP

-1414 TGMDTTWT
+1414 TDMDTDWT
-1422 HGILLRQDDRGDVLR
+1422 HGILLRQDDKGDVLK

-1534 MTRPSF
+1534 MTRPSY

-1574 IWVKTANK
+1574 VWVKTANR

-1598 GEFHMGINP
+1598 EEFHMGINP

-1616 FVFQGFPDLFVTTS
+1616 FVFQGFPDLFVTTTS
-1630 SQEIDIMLVV
+1630 KEIDIMLIV

-1652 IDVKNVGDNTT
+1652 IDVRNVGDNTT
-1663 MVLDGVNYVIDSPQ
+1663 MILDGVNYIIDSPQ
-1677 GIDSAYLRTTTSP
+1677 GIESAYLVTTTSP

-1702 HATDIKHVEIV
+1702 HAKEIKHVEII
-1713 PNQLFGLYPVFEMLN
+1713 PNQIFGLYPVFEMLN

-1744 GPIELKTSAVMMDL
+1744 GPIQLETSAVMMDL

-1764 GFNVLP
+1764 GYNILP

-1785 NDEKHY
+1785 DDEKHY

>member
-1 MNISL
+1 MNKSL
-6 FNAFRKK
+6 FSAFRRK
-13 RVITILVFLV
+13 RVITLLVFSV
-23 LFLQVV
+23 LILQIV
-29 LVPTATGPAVIQADY
+29 LVPAATGPAVIQADY

-76 SLHDGNELDFSL
+76 SLHEGNELDFSA
-88 LDNREVLLNSKNEND
+88 LDNREILLNSKNEND
-103 NVNATVDYETVN
+103 NVNATVDFETIN
-115 YDFSDR
+115 YTFSDR

-128 NDPNPVRADIIET
+128 DDPEPVRADIIET
-141 MLSDS
+141 MLNDA

-161 TDTYLIYWAYDANG
+161 TETYLVYWAYDGNG
-175 NGVIEVG
+175 NGVIDVA
-182 GCGDSP
+182 GCGDNP
-188 LPGEPCEEGVEN
+188 LPEEPCEEGVVN

-211 TAILS
+211 TAVLS

-222 GLDGP
+222 GFEGI
-227 AAGLISLLLNGIDQ
+227 AALLVQALLSGIDQ
-241 SDTAWVTIDVNEDG
+241 SDASWETIDVNQDG
-255 DSDIRARLVPVINDI
+255 ETDIRVRLVPVINDI

-275 DLNPINGDVGLQA
+275 DLNPIDGEVGLEA

-293 FEFQE
+293 IEFQE
-298 IGDDLNQTLDVA
+298 VNNDLNQTLDFA

-323 DQTYVWGINTQFLP
+323 DQTYVWGINTQFAP
-337 NEIPDE
+337 GEIPDE
-343 YSLGVVIEEFVFT
+343 YSLGVVVEEFVFT
-356 IGPDGGGG
+356 IGPDGGG
-364 IGINPGDV
+364 IGINPGDA
-372 DYVNAP
+372 DFVNAP
-378 YEISVNMNNQT
+378 YEISVNMNNET
-389 GDPFNDGV
+389 GDFFNNGIDT
-397 DSLDVAIGYL
+397 LDISIGYL
-407 KYNWSRGTFANPG
+407 KYNWSKGTFANPG
-420 DALEEITFIKV
+420 DALEEITFIKA
-431 DLDNPRGKVPDELKI
+431 DLFNPRGKVPDELKI
-446 RIVSQTEDEVDR
+446 RIVSKTEDGIER
-458 DSIEIYAPPTE
+458 DSIELYAPPTE
-469 TKEASEAN
+469 TRELNETN
-477 KKFDLDFEYYEYNV
+477 KKFNLGFEYYEYNV
-491 DPSDGSDAFLS
+491 DPSDGSDSFLS
-502 HIVADVKG
+502 HIVADVEG
-510 VPVCEISSEGN
+510 VPVCERSLGGD

-536 LEVRNESTSE
+536 LEVRNESTAE

-555 STQPID
+555 STQSID
-561 SVVYGDYEYYTE
+561 SIVYGDYEYYTE
-573 DGREPTWEDHDY
+573 DGREPTWSDHDY

-595 LPESLVIQGNLNL
+595 LPESLVLQGNLNL

-614 PFANTDP
+614 AFNNTDP

-646 VGDLLRSIPQAL
+646 VGELLRSIPQAV

-676 REDEFA
+676 REDELA
-682 YLENLFI
+682 YLENLFV
-689 FLTADEYLDLNDGSG
+689 FLTSDKYLDLDDGSG

-713 SAFLKSNA
+713 SAYLDENA
-721 PDNRSSISQKNIDY
+721 PNNRSSVSQKNLDY
-735 SFSARVTDV
+735 SFSARVTNI
-744 GDISFD
+744 GDIFFFSED
-750 SQQGFTN
+750 GLTN
-757 ISLDMKPSRDKPF
+757 VSLDMKPSRDKPF
-770 RVYFEGIDSDEETT
+770 RVYFEGIDSDESTT

-798 NLNVD
+798 NLNID

-828 SNVYSRIQLEHL
+828 SNIYSRITLEHL

-868 NVTESG
+868 NVTENEK
-874 IATGWIWDT
+874 ATGWIWDT

-891 MLYQDR
+891 MLYQDNI
-897 MGQDNE
+897 GQDNE
-903 IASLSGNLDWIKSLR
+903 IASLSGDLDWIQSLR

-925 DLADFK
+925 ELADFK

-944 IDDTIYEEDHLGL
+944 IDDTVYEDDHLGL

-995 IAQFIEALSELGKA
+995 VAQFIEALSELGKA

-1049 KGNISLLDEEPVWV
+1049 KGNVSLLDEEPIWV

-1084 FKDLPQTVDANYT
+1084 LKDLPQTVDANYT

-1104 LELELADFNYAD
+1104 LELELADFNYASK
-1116 RSDYI
+1116 SDYI
-1121 IFREEGIIGPEV
+1121 IFREEGIIGPQV

-1178 YLVIDQKED
+1178 YLVVDQKED
-1187 ENPYHLEALIPRLP
+1187 ENPYHLEALIPKLP

-1206 TLDIRDSNFGVD
+1206 SLNIRESNFGID

-1232 QLGETEGLVTNWV
+1232 QLGDTEGLVTNWV
-1245 EGVSLNMSDDGGM
+1245 EGVSLNMSDDGAM
-1258 DAKVYITGISPKVSL
+1258 DAKVYVTGISPKVSL

-1280 IGTTVNV
+1280 VGTTVDV

-1310 NRSVL
+1310 NRTVL

-1339 EGPIVGNISLLTNK
+1339 DGPIIGNISLLTNK

-1362 VDEESETN
+1362 NDEESETN
-1370 LELSIPEVPERVD
+1370 LEISIPEVPERVD
-1383 LDLELGDDIYAN
+1383 LDIALGDDIYAN

-1414 TGMDTTWT
+1414 TEMDKTWT
-1422 HGILLRQDDRGDVLR
+1422 HGILLRQDDQGDVLR

-1447 KLSTEFGEPDKIN
+1447 KLSTEFGEPDIIN
-1460 LDLGDWSPV
+1460 LELGDWSPV

-1476 INRGKNETAIELFL
+1476 IDRGKNETAIELFL
-1490 DEVQQNN
+1490 DDVKQNN
-1497 NIKAYFQ
+1497 NVKAYFQ
-1504 TGKTGER
+1504 TGKTGDR
-1511 DLDAIFDIEQTGGIG
+1511 DLDAIFDISQTGGIG

-1555 VIVGK
+1555 IIVGK

-1574 IWVKTANK
+1574 IWVKTANR

-1598 GEFHMGINP
+1598 EAFHMGINP
-1607 NFEFDMDES
+1607 NFEFDMDKS

-1630 SQEIDIMLVV
+1630 SQEIDIMLMV

-1663 MVLDGVNYVIDSPQ
+1663 MILDGVNYVIDSPQ
-1677 GIDSAYLRTTTSP
+1677 GIESAYLVTTTSP

-1702 HATDIKHVEIV
+1702 HATDIKHVEII

-1744 GPIELKTSAVMMDL
+1744 GPIQLETSAVMMDL

-1764 GFNVLP
+1764 GYNILP

-1785 NDEKHY
+1785 DDEKHY

>member
-1 MNISL
+1 MVT
-6 FNAFRKK
+6 F
-13 RVITILVFLV
+13 LVFSV

-29 LVPTATGPAVIQADY
+29 LVPTATGPAVIQTDY
-44 GTAKELDTFFES
+44 GTAKELDSFFES

-76 SLHDGNELDFSL
+76 SLHEGNELDFSL

-115 YDFSDR
+115 YNFSDR
-121 GLVPFEV
+121 GLLPFDV
-128 NDPNPVRADIIET
+128 NDPDPVRADIIET
-141 MLSDS
+141 MLSES
-146 DFYQESFLGSAASLF
+146 DLYQASFLGTAASIF
-161 TDTYLIYWAYDANG
+161 TDTYLIYWSYDANG
-175 NGVIEVG
+175 NGIIDIG
-182 GCGDSP
+182 GCGDNP

-200 ANLVSTIWGAS
+200 ANLLATIWGAS
-211 TAILS
+211 TTIIAEWVNSLGLEDGLLAIIL
-216 AWFDQF
+216 
-222 GLDGP
+222 GLVNILDE
-227 AAGLISLLLNGIDQ
+227 
-241 SDTAWVTIDVNEDG
+241 SDTAWIPIDVDEDG
-255 DSDIRARLVPVINDI
+255 ENEIRARLIPIVNDLIND
-270 INDQT
+270 DTQ
-275 DLNPINGDVGLQA
+275 VGLDGIGVQA
-288 NLGLA
+288 NLGVG
-293 FEFQE
+293 FEFE
-298 IGDDLNQTLDVA
+298 KLEDLNETLDVA

-323 DQTYVWGINTQFLP
+323 DQTYVWGINTQFPP
-337 NEIPDE
+337 NEVPEE
-343 YSLGVVIEEFVFT
+343 YSLSVVIEEFVFVIST
-356 IGPDGGGG
+356 GG
-364 IGINPGDV
+364 INAGNV

-378 YEISVNMNNQT
+378 YEISINMNNDT
-389 GDPFNDGV
+389 SDAFNNGV
-397 DSLDVAIGYL
+397 DFLDVSIGYI
-407 KYNWSRGTFANPG
+407 KYNWSKGSLVNPG
-420 DALEEITFIKV
+420 EALEEITFIKAG
-431 DLDNPRGKVPDELKI
+431 LDNPRGKVPDELKL
-446 RIVSQTEDEVDR
+446 RIVSETENNIEK
-458 DSIEIYAPPTE
+458 DSIELYAPPSE
-469 TKEASEAN
+469 TRDAN
-477 KKFDLDFEYYEYNV
+477 EPNKRFDLDFEYYEYNV
-491 DPSDGSDAFLS
+491 APSDGSDSFLS
-502 HIVADVKG
+502 HIVADVEG
-510 VPVCEISSEGN
+510 VPVCEIDLGGN

-546 RNWTVIEFH
+546 ENWTVIEFH
-555 STQPID
+555 STQSID
-561 SVVYGDYEYYTE
+561 SIVYGDYEYYTE
-573 DGREPTWEDHDY
+573 DGREPTWNNHDY

-595 LPESLVIQGNLNL
+595 LPESLILQGNLNL

-614 PFANTDP
+614 GFVNTDP
-621 TAVDDSAVGGLIS
+621 TTVDDSAVGGLIS

-646 VGDLLRSIPQAL
+646 VGDLLRSIPQAV

-663 GEGDGQVEVIMRT
+663 GEGDGQVEIIMRT
-676 REDEFA
+676 REDELA
-682 YLENLFI
+682 YIENLFV
-689 FLTADEYLDLNDGSG
+689 FLTSDKYLDLNDGSG
-704 DDFFAIYNQ
+704 DDFFAIFNQ
-713 SAFLKSNA
+713 SAFLDTNA
-721 PDNRSSISQKNIDY
+721 PNNRSSVSQKNLDY
-735 SFSARVTDV
+735 SFSARVTNI
-744 GDISFD
+744 GDISFY
-750 SQQGFTN
+750 SQEGFTN

-770 RVYFEGIDSDEETT
+770 RVYFEGIGRSEETT

-798 NLNVD
+798 NLNID

-815 DQLIDQITFTSFA
+815 NQLIDQIIFTSFA
-828 SNVYSRIQLEHL
+828 SDIYSRITLEHL

-868 NVTESG
+868 NVTDNQK
-874 IATGWIWDT
+874 ATGWIWD
-883 SNYNGSSV
+883 SANYNGSSV
-891 MLYQDR
+891 MLYQNN

-903 IASLSGNLDWIKSLR
+903 IASLAGNLDWIQSLR
-918 LDGDGSG
+918 LDEDGTG

-944 IDDTIYEEDHLGL
+944 IDDTIYEEDYKGL

-982 LGGDVSEVNDLED
+982 LGGDVSEVNNLED
-995 IAQFIEALSELGKA
+995 VAQFIEALSELGKA

-1031 ARFFYDVDE
+1031 ARFFYNVDE

-1049 KGNISLLDEEPVWV
+1049 KGNISLLDDEPVWV
-1063 EGLWSSQKDIGEE
+1063 EGLWSSQKDIGDE

-1084 FKDLPQTVDANYT
+1084 LKDLPQTVDANYT

-1104 LELELADFNYAD
+1104 LALELEDFNYAAK
-1116 RSDYI
+1116 SDYI
-1121 IFREEGIIGPEV
+1121 IFREEGIIGPQV
-1133 TAFIEGIPA
+1133 TAFIEGIPS

-1147 LNADLVLN
+1147 LNADLILN

-1161 TLTGDIQFKTD
+1161 TLTGNIQFKTD

-1178 YLVIDQKED
+1178 YLVVDQKED
-1187 ENPYHLEALIPRLP
+1187 DNPYHLEALIPRLP

-1206 TLDIRDSNFGVD
+1206 SLDIRETNFGVTID
-1218 ISSNQPIDFLALDL
+1218 SNQPIDFLALDL
-1232 QLGETEGLVTNWV
+1232 QLGETEGLVTDWV
-1245 EGVSLNMSDDGGM
+1245 EGVSLNMSDEGAM
-1258 DAKVYITGISPKVSL
+1258 DAKVYIRGISPKVSL
-1273 NLLDVEE
+1273 NLLDVENV
-1280 IGTTVNV
+1280 GTTVDL

-1295 SPAMSSILVDVTNFA
+1295 SPEMNSILVDVTNFA

-1339 EGPIVGNISLLTNK
+1339 DGPIVGNVSLLTNK
-1353 QLGSLFASI
+1353 PLGSLFASI
-1362 VDEESETN
+1362 EDSESETT
-1370 LELSIPEVPERVD
+1370 LELSVPEVPERIN
-1383 LDLELGDDIYAN
+1383 LDVNLGDNIAAN

-1402 SRIILGIESGNT
+1402 SRIILGIESGNI
-1414 TGMDTTWT
+1414 TGMDKAWT
-1422 HGILLRQDDRGDVLR
+1422 HGILLRQNDQGDILR
-1437 MYLEGTLTSA
+1437 MYLEGTVTSA

-1460 LDLGDWSPV
+1460 LELGDWSPE

-1476 INRGKNETAIELFL
+1476 INRGENETAIELFL
-1490 DEVQQNN
+1490 DEVQKNN

-1504 TGKTGER
+1504 TGKTGDR

-1560 EIDIIYKADQGMDY
+1560 EIDIIYKADKGMDY
-1574 IWVKTANK
+1574 IWVKTANR

-1598 GEFHMGINP
+1598 ESFHMGINP
-1607 NFEFDMDES
+1607 NYEFDMDKS

-1630 SQEIDIMLVV
+1630 SQEIDIMLLV
-1640 DEGYTGGHSGTF
+1640 DEGYTGGHSGTY

-1663 MVLDGVNYVIDSPQ
+1663 MLLDGVNYVIDSPQ
-1677 GIDSAYLRTTTSP
+1677 GIESAYLRTTTSP

-1702 HATDIKHVEIV
+1702 HANDIKHVEII
-1713 PNQLFGLYPVFEMLN
+1713 PNQLFGLYPIFELMN
-1728 SEGGQL
+1728 CDGGQL
-1734 SFAIGGELTL
+1734 SFAIGGELAL

-1764 GFNVLP
+1764 GYNILP

-1785 NDEKHY
+1785 KDEKHY

>member
-1 MNISL
+1 MNKSL
-6 FNAFRKK
+6 FSAFRRK
-13 RVITILVFLV
+13 RVITFLVFSV
-23 LFLQVV
+23 LILQIV
-29 LVPTATGPAVIQADY
+29 LVPAATGPAVIQADY

-63 IDETVVNELNFLR
+63 VDETVVNELNFLR
-76 SLHDGNELDFSL
+76 SLHEGNELDFSL
-88 LDNREVLLNSKNEND
+88 LDNREILLNSKNEND
-103 NVNATVDYETVN
+103 NVNATIDYETIN
-115 YDFSDR
+115 YTFSDR

-128 NDPNPVRADIIET
+128 DDPDPVRADIIET
-141 MLSDS
+141 MLNDA

-161 TDTYLIYWAYDANG
+161 TDTYLIYWSYDANG
-175 NGVIEVG
+175 NGVIDVA
-182 GCGDSP
+182 GCGDNP

-200 ANLVSTIWGAS
+200 ANLISTIWGAS
-211 TAILS
+211 TAVLS
-216 AWFDQF
+216 AWFEQF
-222 GLDGP
+222 GLEGV
-227 AAGLISLLLNGIDQ
+227 AALLVQSLLNGIDQ
-241 SDTAWVTIDVNEDG
+241 SDASWETIDVNQDG
-255 DSDIRARLVPVINDI
+255 ATDVRVRLVPVINDI

-275 DLNPINGDVGLQA
+275 DLNPINGDVGIEA
-288 NLGLA
+288 NLGIA
-293 FEFQE
+293 IEFQE
-298 IGDDLNQTLDVA
+298 VNNDLNQTLDFA

-323 DQTYVWGINTQFLP
+323 DQTYVWGINTQFSP
-337 NEIPDE
+337 GEIPDE

-356 IGPDGGGG
+356 IGPDGGG
-364 IGINPGDV
+364 IGINPGDA
-372 DYVNAP
+372 DFVNAP
-378 YEISVNMNNQT
+378 YEISVNMNNET
-389 GDPFNDGV
+389 GDFFNNGV
-397 DSLDVAIGYL
+397 ETLDISIGYL
-407 KYNWSRGTFANPG
+407 KYNWSKGTFANPG
-420 DALEEITFIKV
+420 DALEEITFIKA
-431 DLDNPRGKVPDELKI
+431 DLFNPRGKVPDELKI
-446 RIVSQTEDEVDR
+446 RIVSKTEDGIER
-458 DSIEIYAPPTE
+458 DSIELYAPPTE
-469 TKEASEAN
+469 TRELNETN
-477 KKFDLDFEYYEYNV
+477 KKFNLGFEYYEYNV
-491 DPSDGSDAFLS
+491 DPSDGSDSFLS
-502 HIVADVKG
+502 HIVADVEG
-510 VPVCEISSEGN
+510 VPVCERSLGGD

-536 LEVRNESTSE
+536 LEVRNESTAE

-555 STQPID
+555 STQSID
-561 SVVYGDYEYYTE
+561 SIVYGDYEYYTE
-573 DGREPTWEDHDY
+573 DGREPTWSDHDY

-595 LPESLVIQGNLNL
+595 LPESLVLQGNLNL

-614 PFANTDP
+614 AFNNTDP

-646 VGDLLRSIPQAL
+646 VGDLLRSIPQAV

-676 REDEFA
+676 REDELA
-682 YLENLFI
+682 YLENLFV
-689 FLTADEYLDLNDGSG
+689 FLTSDKYLDLDDGSG

-713 SAFLKSNA
+713 SAYLDENA
-721 PDNRSSISQKNIDY
+721 PNNRSSVSQKNLDY
-735 SFSARVTDV
+735 SFSARVTNI
-744 GDISFD
+744 GDIFFFSED
-750 SQQGFTN
+750 GLTN
-757 ISLDMKPSRDKPF
+757 VSLDMKPSRDKPF
-770 RVYFEGIDSDEETT
+770 RVYFEGIDSDESTT

-798 NLNVD
+798 NLNID

-828 SNVYSRIQLEHL
+828 SNIYSRITLEHL

-868 NVTESG
+868 NVTENEK
-874 IATGWIWDT
+874 ATGWIWDT

-891 MLYQDR
+891 MLYQDKI
-897 MGQDNE
+897 GQDNE
-903 IASLSGNLDWIKSLR
+903 IASLSGDLDWIQSLR

-925 DLADFK
+925 ELADFK

-944 IDDTIYEEDHLGL
+944 IDDTVYEEDHLGL

-995 IAQFIEALSELGKA
+995 VAQFIEALSELGKA

-1049 KGNISLLDEEPVWV
+1049 KGNVSLLDEEPIWV

-1084 FKDLPQTVDANYT
+1084 LKDLPQTVDANYT

-1104 LELELADFNYAD
+1104 LELELADFNYASK
-1116 RSDYI
+1116 SDYI
-1121 IFREEGIIGPEV
+1121 IFREEGIIGPQV

-1178 YLVIDQKED
+1178 YLVVDQKED
-1187 ENPYHLEALIPRLP
+1187 ENPYHLEALIPKLP

-1206 TLDIRDSNFGVD
+1206 SLNIRESNFGID

-1232 QLGETEGLVTNWV
+1232 QLGDTEGLVTNWV
-1245 EGVSLNMSDDGGM
+1245 EGVSLNMSDDGAM
-1258 DAKVYITGISPKVSL
+1258 DAKVYVTGISPKVSL
-1273 NLLDVEE
+1273 NLLDVEQV
-1280 IGTTVNV
+1280 GTTVDV

-1339 EGPIVGNISLLTNK
+1339 DGPIIGNISLLTNK

-1362 VDEESETN
+1362 SDEESETN

-1383 LDLELGDDIYAN
+1383 LDIALGDDIYAN

-1414 TGMDTTWT
+1414 TDMDATWT
-1422 HGILLRQDDRGDVLR
+1422 HGILLRQDDQGDVLR

-1447 KLSTEFGEPDKIN
+1447 KLSTEFGEPDIIN

-1476 INRGKNETAIELFL
+1476 IDRGKNETAIELFL

-1504 TGKTGER
+1504 TGKTGDR
-1511 DLDAIFDIEQTGGIG
+1511 DLDAIFDISQTAGIG

-1555 VIVGK
+1555 IIVGK
-1560 EIDIIYKADQGMDY
+1560 EIDIIYKADQGMEY

-1582 DYGSWKSAQA
+1582 DYGSWRSAQA

-1598 GEFHMGINP
+1598 EAFHMGINP
-1607 NFEFDMDES
+1607 NFEFDMDKS

-1630 SQEIDIMLVV
+1630 SQEIDIMLMV

-1663 MVLDGVNYVIDSPQ
+1663 MILDGVNYVIDSPQ
-1677 GIDSAYLRTTTSP
+1677 GIESAYLVTTTSP

-1702 HATDIKHVEIV
+1702 HATDIKHVEII

-1744 GPIELKTSAVMMDL
+1744 GPIQLETSAVMMDL

-1764 GFNVLP
+1764 GYNILP

-1785 NDEKHY
+1785 DDEKHY